1 MKKSLYL
8 FMGILL
14 ICGIYQAC
22 VPDVELPGS
31 IYGVVADK
39 ATGEPIK
46 SAGVELSPGGLKTI
60 TGSEGQFEFT
70 ELDPGKYTLLITK
83 TGYLDGVSS
92 TIEVKAGQ
100 QAKGDVQMEQIPPA
114 LKVVDENNADL
125 LELHF
130 GDAEA
135 DIARSFNIYNDGA
148 EKLSWEIVKTAV
160 WIDSISKTSGDV
172 SPNGKQPIVVT
183 IDRNK
188 LEEGENKT
196 TLQITSSNGSK
207 SLTVIAVNNRK
218 AVSLNTL
225 ECTDV
230 KGTTAVF
237 NAELLCEGNPK
248 YTERGFVYSTT
259 QQPTVDNTIAKLT
272 VPVDEKLQYSAQA
285 VDLAANTTYYVRAY
299 AVSVLGTFY
308 STNQVSFVVQ
318 TSAPTVVTDSIKDL
332 NIENGTAIFNGK
344 VTYVGDPA
352 YTERGFVYGTVP
364 NPTIDDTK
372 KVVSGTGEGAFSAN
386 ITGLEEGNTYY
397 VRAYAQNVKGVA
409 YGKDVVVNC
418 VATMPEVST
427 NEVTN
432 ISIKNGTATFVGDVK
447 SYGDLT
453 CEERGFVYALTNNP
467 TIDDTKLTVSGA
479 ELGVFR
485 KNVSGLEEGK
495 TYYVRAYVT
504 NKKGTV
510 YGNEVS
516 CNLTA
521 NMPEVKTLAVTNKD
535 IANGVATFNGTIVSL
550 GDLGYTEKGF
560 AYGIAHNPTIDN
572 NKVTSSGEGTGDFFA
587 TASELEEGK
596 TYYIR
601 AYVTNSK
608 GTVYGE
614 EVAMD
619 YTAGMPEVKT
629 LEVTNKNIGAGTATF
644 NGSISSLGDLGY
656 TERGFAYG
664 IVHNPTVGDNKVEAE
679 GSGIGE
685 FSATA
690 TQLEEGKTYYIRA
703 YVTNSKG
710 TVYGEEVEMDY
721 TAGMPEVKT
730 LEVTNKNIGAGTAT
744 FKGSILS
751 LGDLGYTERGF
762 VYATV
767 HNPTIGDTK
776 AIAEGSGTGE
786 FSSTATQLEEGKVYY
801 IRAYATNSKSTV
813 YGEEIEM
820 DYTAVMPVVKTVSI
834 VSKNIAEGVATF
846 KGNVVSL
853 GDLACTERGFVYST
867 TNTPTIDNNKVTASG
882 TGTGTFTA
890 TASQLQEGKTY
901 YIRAFVTNK
910 KGTVYGEEL
919 TMDYTAGM
927 PEVKTLEV
935 TNKNIGA
942 GTATFK
948 GSILSLGDLGYTER
962 GFVYA
967 TVHNPTIGDTKAIAE
982 GSGTGEF
989 SSTATQLEEGKVYY
1003 IRAYATNSKS
1013 TVYGEEIEMDYT
1025 AVMPVVKTVSIVSK
1039 NIAEGVAT
1047 FKGNVV
1053 SLGDLACTE
1062 RGFVYSTTNTP
1073 TIDNNKVTAS
1083 GTGIGTFTATASHL
1097 QEGKTYYIR
1106 AFVTNKK
1113 GTVYGEELTM
1123 DYTAGMPEVKTLEVT
1138 NKNIGAGTATFK
1150 GSILSLGDL
1159 GYTERGFA
1167 YATVHNPTIG
1177 DNKLTASGSGTG
1189 EFSANATQ
1197 LEEGKVY
1204 YIRAYVT
1211 NSKGTVYGEEVSVDF
1226 NGVMPIVSTQ
1236 SVTGKIIAQGVAT
1249 LNGTIESKGDPAYTQ
1264 RGFVYGVAHNPT
1276 KDDATV
1282 VNVSGTNTGTYT
1294 YNLNNLEMGSVYY
1307 VRAFATSSKGTAY
1320 GSEVTLDFNAVMPEI
1335 KTGKVECLTETTA
1348 LFNGTITSNGD
1359 PAYTKCGFVYGT
1371 MSLPTLDNGASH
1383 VEAKMSGIGAI
1394 QVVGV
1399 NLVVNTTYYV
1409 RSYATSQGGTIYG
1422 ASVKFVAEDPR
1433 YTVLSDAGLV
1443 VYKKELGNATWNS
1456 AMQMCEELTEAGYSD
1471 WYLPSISELAILD
1484 ANRNKIGGMVSYE
1497 RYWSSTSY
1505 SSSEAWCQQISINP
1519 SQAHWPKTN
1528 ANRVRCVRKR

>member
-1 MKKSLYL
+1 MKKIIYLLVGIVLFGGLYYS
-8 FMGILL
+8 
-14 ICGIYQAC
+14 CA
-22 VPDVELPGS
+22 PEELPGS
-31 IYGVVADK
+31 IYGTVVDK

-46 SAGVELSPGGLKTI
+46 AAGVELSPSGLKTV

-70 ELDPGKYTLLITK
+70 ELDPGKYTLIITK
-83 TGYLDGVSS
+83 TGYMDGVSG
-92 TIEVKAGQ
+92 TIEVKPGQ
-100 QAKGDVQMEQIPPA
+100 QAKGDVQIEQIPPA
-114 LKVVDENNADL
+114 LKVVDETNEDL

-130 GDAEA
+130 GDAES
-135 DIARSFNIYNDGA
+135 DVARSFNIYNDGA

-160 WIDSISKTSGDV
+160 WIDSLSKTTGEL
-172 SPNGKQPIVVT
+172 SPNAKQAVVVT

-207 SLTVIAVNNRK
+207 SLTIIAINNRK
-218 AVSLNTL
+218 AIALNTL
-225 ECTDV
+225 ECTEI

-237 NAELLCEGNPK
+237 NAEMLSEGNPK
-248 YTERGFVYSTT
+248 YTERGFVYATQ
-259 QQPTVDNTIAKLT
+259 QQPTVENTIIKLT
-272 VPVDEKLQYSAQA
+272 APVNENLQFSVQA

-299 AVSVLGTFY
+299 AINALGTVY

-318 TSAPTVVTDSIKDL
+318 TAAPSVVTDAIKDL
-332 NIENGTAIFNGK
+332 DIENGTAIFNGQ
-344 VTYVGDPA
+344 VTYVGDPT

-372 KVVSGTGEGAFSAN
+372 KVVSGTGTGTFSAN
-386 ITGLEEGNTYY
+386 ITGLKEGNTYY

-418 VATMPEVST
+418 VATMPEITT

-447 SYGDLT
+447 SYGDLS
-453 CEERGFVYALTNNP
+453 CAERGFVYALTNNP

-521 NMPEVKTLAVTNKD
+521 NMPEVKTLAVTNKE
-535 IANGVATFNGTIVSL
+535 IAKGTATFNGTVVSL

-614 EVAMD
+614 EVEMD

-644 NGSISSLGDLGY
+644 KGSILSLGDLGY

-767 HNPTIGDTK
+767 HNPTIGDSK
-776 AIAEGSGTGE
+776 IKAEGSGVGE
-786 FSSTATQLEEGKVYY
+786 FSATATQLEEGKVYY

-846 KGNVVSL
+846 KGEVVSL
-853 GDLACTERGFVYST
+853 GDLACIERGFVYST
-867 TNTPTIDNNKVTASG
+867 ANTPTVDNNKITASG
-882 TGTGTFTA
+882 TSTGTFTA

-942 GTATFK
+942 GTATF
-948 GSILSLGDLGYTER
+948 
-962 GFVYA
+962 
-967 TVHNPTIGDTKAIAE
+967 N
-982 GSGTGEF
+982 
-989 SSTATQLEEGKVYY
+989 
-1003 IRAYATNSKS
+1003 
-1013 TVYGEEIEMDYT
+1013 
-1025 AVMPVVKTVSIVSK
+1025 
-1039 NIAEGVAT
+1039 
-1047 FKGNVV
+1047 
-1053 SLGDLACTE
+1053 
-1062 RGFVYSTTNTP
+1062 
-1073 TIDNNKVTAS
+1073 
-1083 GTGIGTFTATASHL
+1083 
-1097 QEGKTYYIR
+1097 
-1106 AFVTNKK
+1106 
-1113 GTVYGEELTM
+1113 
-1123 DYTAGMPEVKTLEVT
+1123 
-1138 NKNIGAGTATFK
+1138 

-1177 DNKLTASGSGTG
+1177 DNKIKASGSGTG
-1189 EFSANATQ
+1189 EFSATATQ
-1197 LEEGKVY
+1197 LEEGNVY
-1204 YIRAYVT
+1204 YIRAYAT
-1211 NSKGTVYGEEVSVDF
+1211 NSKGTIYGEEVSVDF
-1226 NGVMPIVSTQ
+1226 NGVMPVVSTQ
-1236 SVTGKIIAQGVAT
+1236 AVTGKIIAQGVAT

-1282 VNVSGTNTGTYT
+1282 VNVSGTNTGAYT

-1320 GSEVTLDFNAVMPEI
+1320 GSEVTLDFNAVLPEVETISVEFESVTSSYVIGKITHIGDPEYTERGFIYGRMQTPMIDDAAVTKVVVAKNTSAQFEKQITNANWGNQLWYIRAYAISSAGVSYGEI
-1335 KTGKVECLTETTA
+1335 KIVHNPEYAEYLKL
-1348 LFNGTITSNGD
+1348 
-1359 PAYTKCGFVYGT
+1359 PAF
-1371 MSLPTLDNGASH
+1371 D
-1383 VEAKMSGIGAI
+1383 
-1394 QVVGV
+1394 
-1399 NLVVNTTYYV
+1399 
-1409 RSYATSQGGTIYG
+1409 
-1422 ASVKFVAEDPR
+1422 F
-1433 YTVLSDAGLV
+1433 
-1443 VYKKELGNATWNS
+1443 
-1456 AMQMCEELTEAGYSD
+1456 AGYLYHVYPDMGEMTWYQARSACNELSYGGYDD
-1471 WYLPSISELAILD
+1471 WYLPDKEELNAMYEQ
-1484 ANRNKIGGMVSYE
+1484 KSSIGGFSGTT
-1497 RYWSSTSY
+1497 YWSSTSSLNY
-1505 SSSEAWCQQISINP
+1505 ACYQNFSNGYQGCSASKENTS
-1519 SQAHWPKTN
+1519 
-1528 ANRVRCVRKR
+1528 RVRCVRKEE

>member
-8 FMGILL
+8 FLGILL

-207 SLTVIAVNNRK
+207 SLTVIAVNSRK

-230 KGTTAVF
+230 KGTTAIF

-318 TSAPTVVTDSIKDL
+318 TSAPAVVTDSIKDL

-535 IANGVATFNGTIVSL
+535 IANGVATFNGTVVSL

-560 AYGIAHNPTIDN
+560 AYGIVHNPTIDN

-614 EVAMD
+614 EV
-619 YTAGMPEVKT
+619 
-629 LEVTNKNIGAGTATF
+629 
-644 NGSISSLGDLGY
+644 
-656 TERGFAYG
+656 
-664 IVHNPTVGDNKVEAE
+664 
-679 GSGIGE
+679 
-685 FSATA
+685 
-690 TQLEEGKTYYIRA
+690 
-703 YVTNSKG
+703 
-710 TVYGEEVEMDY
+710 EMNY

-801 IRAYATNSKSTV
+801 IRAYVTNSKSTV

-820 DYTAVMPVVKTVSI
+820 DYTATMPVVKTVSI
-834 VSKNIAEGVATF
+834 VSKNIADGVATF

-989 SSTATQLEEGKVYY
+989 SATATQLEEGKVYY

-1025 AVMPVVKTVSIVSK
+1025 AAMPVVKTISIVSK

-1236 SVTGKIIAQGVAT
+1236 AVTGKIIAQGVAT

-1320 GSEVTLDFNAVMPEI
+1320 GSEVTLDFNAIMPEVTTI
-1335 KTGKVECLTETTA
+1335 SVEVQNATTA
-1348 LFNGTITSNGD
+1348 YFIGKIDQVGD
-1359 PAYTKCGFVYGT
+1359 PEYTERGFIYGT
-1371 MSLPTLDNGASH
+1371 MQTPMIDDVEVVKVVVAKTSSNQFEKQMTIARLNEDIFYARAYAKSSAGISYGIVVKLNTDYAKYHSLPMIGYDGSTYRVYPDISGHVTWEQAINTCNG
-1383 VEAKMSGIGAI
+1383 
-1394 QVVGV
+1394 
-1399 NLVVNTTYYV
+1399 LTY
-1409 RSYATSQGGTIYG
+1409 G
-1422 ASVKFVAEDPR
+1422 
-1433 YTVLSDAGLV
+1433 
-1443 VYKKELGNATWNS
+1443 
-1456 AMQMCEELTEAGYSD
+1456 GYSD
-1471 WYLPSISELAILD
+1471 WILPSKEVLNAMYMQK
-1484 ANRNKIGGMVSYE
+1484 NKIGDYE
-1497 RYWSSTSY
+1497 DGRGSHYWSSTEY
-1505 SSSEAWCQQISINP
+1505 DVDKAYNQQFYDGKQIITDKDRYYYAGEYDGSMRIWH
-1519 SQAHWPKTN
+1519 AFY
-1528 ANRVRCVRKR
+1528 ARCVRKEN

>member
-1 MKKSLYL
+1 MKKSLY
-8 FMGILL
+8 FFFGILL

-100 QAKGDVQMEQIPPA
+100 QAKGDVQLEQIPPA

-207 SLTVIAVNNRK
+207 SLTVIAVNSRK

-230 KGTTAVF
+230 KGTTAIF

-409 YGKDVVVNC
+409 YGKDVLVNC

-447 SYGDLT
+447 SYGDLS
-453 CEERGFVYALTNNP
+453 CAERGFVYALTNNP
-467 TIDDTKLTVSGA
+467 TIDDTKLIVSGA

-535 IANGVATFNGTIVSL
+535 IA
-550 GDLGYTEKGF
+550 
-560 AYGIAHNPTIDN
+560 
-572 NKVTSSGEGTGDFFA
+572 
-587 TASELEEGK
+587 
-596 TYYIR
+596 
-601 AYVTNSK
+601 
-608 GTVYGE
+608 
-614 EVAMD
+614 
-619 YTAGMPEVKT
+619 
-629 LEVTNKNIGAGTATF
+629 
-644 NGSISSLGDLGY
+644 
-656 TERGFAYG
+656 
-664 IVHNPTVGDNKVEAE
+664 
-679 GSGIGE
+679 
-685 FSATA
+685 
-690 TQLEEGKTYYIRA
+690 
-703 YVTNSKG
+703 
-710 TVYGEEVEMDY
+710 
-721 TAGMPEVKT
+721 
-730 LEVTNKNIGAGTAT
+730 
-744 FKGSILS
+744 
-751 LGDLGYTERGF
+751 
-762 VYATV
+762 
-767 HNPTIGDTK
+767 
-776 AIAEGSGTGE
+776 
-786 FSSTATQLEEGKVYY
+786 
-801 IRAYATNSKSTV
+801 
-813 YGEEIEM
+813 
-820 DYTAVMPVVKTVSI
+820 
-834 VSKNIAEGVATF
+834 
-846 KGNVVSL
+846 
-853 GDLACTERGFVYST
+853 
-867 TNTPTIDNNKVTASG
+867 
-882 TGTGTFTA
+882 
-890 TASQLQEGKTY
+890 
-901 YIRAFVTNK
+901 
-910 KGTVYGEEL
+910 
-919 TMDYTAGM
+919 
-927 PEVKTLEV
+927 
-935 TNKNIGA
+935 
-942 GTATFK
+942 
-948 GSILSLGDLGYTER
+948 
-962 GFVYA
+962 
-967 TVHNPTIGDTKAIAE
+967 
-982 GSGTGEF
+982 
-989 SSTATQLEEGKVYY
+989 
-1003 IRAYATNSKS
+1003 
-1013 TVYGEEIEMDYT
+1013 
-1025 AVMPVVKTVSIVSK
+1025 
-1039 NIAEGVAT
+1039 
-1047 FKGNVV
+1047 
-1053 SLGDLACTE
+1053 
-1062 RGFVYSTTNTP
+1062 
-1073 TIDNNKVTAS
+1073 
-1083 GTGIGTFTATASHL
+1083 
-1097 QEGKTYYIR
+1097 
-1106 AFVTNKK
+1106 
-1113 GTVYGEELTM
+1113 
-1123 DYTAGMPEVKTLEVT
+1123 
-1138 NKNIGAGTATFK
+1138 
-1150 GSILSLGDL
+1150 
-1159 GYTERGFA
+1159 
-1167 YATVHNPTIG
+1167 
-1177 DNKLTASGSGTG
+1177 
-1189 EFSANATQ
+1189 
-1197 LEEGKVY
+1197 
-1204 YIRAYVT
+1204 
-1211 NSKGTVYGEEVSVDF
+1211 
-1226 NGVMPIVSTQ
+1226 
-1236 SVTGKIIAQGVAT
+1236 
-1249 LNGTIESKGDPAYTQ
+1249 
-1264 RGFVYGVAHNPT
+1264 
-1276 KDDATV
+1276 
-1282 VNVSGTNTGTYT
+1282 
-1294 YNLNNLEMGSVYY
+1294 
-1307 VRAFATSSKGTAY
+1307 
-1320 GSEVTLDFNAVMPEI
+1320 
-1335 KTGKVECLTETTA
+1335 
-1348 LFNGTITSNGD
+1348 
-1359 PAYTKCGFVYGT
+1359 
-1371 MSLPTLDNGASH
+1371 
-1383 VEAKMSGIGAI
+1383 
-1394 QVVGV
+1394 
-1399 NLVVNTTYYV
+1399 
-1409 RSYATSQGGTIYG
+1409 
-1422 ASVKFVAEDPR
+1422 
-1433 YTVLSDAGLV
+1433 
-1443 VYKKELGNATWNS
+1443 
-1456 AMQMCEELTEAGYSD
+1456 
-1471 WYLPSISELAILD
+1471 
-1484 ANRNKIGGMVSYE
+1484 
-1497 RYWSSTSY
+1497 
-1505 SSSEAWCQQISINP
+1505 
-1519 SQAHWPKTN
+1519 
-1528 ANRVRCVRKR
+1528 

>member
-1 MKKSLYL
+1 MKKSIY
-8 FMGILL
+8 FFFGILL
-14 ICGIYQAC
+14 VCGIYQAC
-22 VPDVELPGS
+22 QPDVELPGS

-83 TGYLDGVSS
+83 TGYIDGVSS

-100 QAKGDVQMEQIPPA
+100 QAKGDVQLEQIPPA
-114 LKVVDENNADL
+114 LKVVDEKNADL

-207 SLTVIAVNNRK
+207 SLTVIAVNSRK

-230 KGTTAVF
+230 KGTTAIF

-299 AVSVLGTFY
+299 AISVLGTFY

-332 NIENGTAIFNGK
+332 NIENGTTIFNGK

-364 NPTIDDTK
+364 NPTVDDTK

-397 VRAYAQNVKGVA
+397 VRAYAQNVKGVS
-409 YGKDVVVNC
+409 YGKDVIVNC

-447 SYGDLT
+447 SYGDLS
-453 CEERGFVYALTNNP
+453 CAERGFVYALTNNP
-467 TIDDTKLTVSGA
+467 TIDDTKLIVSGA

-521 NMPEVKTLAVTNKD
+521 NMPEVKTLAVTNKE
-535 IANGVATFNGTIVSL
+535 IANGTATFNGTVVSL

-572 NKVTSSGEGTGDFFA
+572 KKVTSSGEGTGDFFA
-587 TASELEEGK
+587 TASE
-596 TYYIR
+596 
-601 AYVTNSK
+601 
-608 GTVYGE
+608 
-614 EVAMD
+614 
-619 YTAGMPEVKT
+619 
-629 LEVTNKNIGAGTATF
+629 
-644 NGSISSLGDLGY
+644 
-656 TERGFAYG
+656 
-664 IVHNPTVGDNKVEAE
+664 
-679 GSGIGE
+679 
-685 FSATA
+685 
-690 TQLEEGKTYYIRA
+690 LEEGKTYYIRA

-767 HNPTIGDTK
+767 HNPTIGD
-776 AIAEGSGTGE
+776 S
-786 FSSTATQLEEGKVYY
+786 
-801 IRAYATNSKSTV
+801 
-813 YGEEIEM
+813 
-820 DYTAVMPVVKTVSI
+820 
-834 VSKNIAEGVATF
+834 
-846 KGNVVSL
+846 
-853 GDLACTERGFVYST
+853 
-867 TNTPTIDNNKVTASG
+867 
-882 TGTGTFTA
+882 
-890 TASQLQEGKTY
+890 
-901 YIRAFVTNK
+901 
-910 KGTVYGEEL
+910 
-919 TMDYTAGM
+919 
-927 PEVKTLEV
+927 
-935 TNKNIGA
+935 
-942 GTATFK
+942 
-948 GSILSLGDLGYTER
+948 
-962 GFVYA
+962 
-967 TVHNPTIGDTKAIAE
+967 
-982 GSGTGEF
+982 
-989 SSTATQLEEGKVYY
+989 
-1003 IRAYATNSKS
+1003 
-1013 TVYGEEIEMDYT
+1013 
-1025 AVMPVVKTVSIVSK
+1025 
-1039 NIAEGVAT
+1039 
-1047 FKGNVV
+1047 
-1053 SLGDLACTE
+1053 
-1062 RGFVYSTTNTP
+1062 
-1073 TIDNNKVTAS
+1073 
-1083 GTGIGTFTATASHL
+1083 
-1097 QEGKTYYIR
+1097 
-1106 AFVTNKK
+1106 
-1113 GTVYGEELTM
+1113 
-1123 DYTAGMPEVKTLEVT
+1123 
-1138 NKNIGAGTATFK
+1138 
-1150 GSILSLGDL
+1150 
-1159 GYTERGFA
+1159 
-1167 YATVHNPTIG
+1167 
-1177 DNKLTASGSGTG
+1177 KLTASGSGTG
-1189 EFSANATQ
+1189 EFSANAIQ
-1197 LEEGKVY
+1197 LVEGNTY
-1204 YIRAYVT
+1204 YIRAYAT

-1226 NGVMPIVSTQ
+1226 NGVMPVVSTQ
-1236 SVTGKIIAQGVAT
+1236 AVTGKIIAQGIAT

-1276 KDDATV
+1276 LDDATV
-1282 VNVSGTNTGTYT
+1282 INVSGTNTGTYT
-1294 YNLNNLEMGSVYY
+1294 YNITDLEMGSVYY
-1307 VRAFATSSKGTAY
+1307 VRAFATNSKGTAY
-1320 GSEVTLDFNAVMPEI
+1320 GSEVTLDFNAVLPEV
-1335 KTGKVECLTETTA
+1335 TTVSVEVQDNTTA
-1348 LFNGTITSNGD
+1348 YFIGKITDVGDPEYTERGFIYGKMQNPMLDDEAVTTVIVAKNSSDQFEKQVTIIGLDKGVFYVRAYVKSNAGVSYGTIHKLEHPD
-1359 PAYTKCGFVYGT
+1359 YAAY
-1371 MSLPTLDNGASH
+1371 MALPTFTYNDYVYRVHPGFSDEQDWYKAISSCDN
-1383 VEAKMSGIGAI
+1383 
-1394 QVVGV
+1394 
-1399 NLVVNTTYYV
+1399 LTY
-1409 RSYATSQGGTIYG
+1409 G
-1422 ASVKFVAEDPR
+1422 
-1433 YTVLSDAGLV
+1433 
-1443 VYKKELGNATWNS
+1443 
-1456 AMQMCEELTEAGYSD
+1456 GYSD
-1471 WYLPSISELAILD
+1471 WVLPTKSILQYMATISED
-1484 ANRNKIGGMVSYE
+1484 IGNWIFIF
-1497 RYWSSTSY
+1497 YWSSTSID
-1505 SSSEAWCQQISINP
+1505 SEDAWAIRIWDVEDWDQD
-1519 SQAHWPKTN
+1519 KFVDYG
-1528 ANRVRCVRKR
+1528 VRCIRKEH

>member
-1 MKKSLYL
+1 MKKSLY
-8 FMGILL
+8 FFFGILL

-22 VPDVELPGS
+22 APEDLPGS
-31 IYGVVADK
+31 IYGTVVDK

-46 SAGVELSPGGLKTI
+46 SAGVELSPSGLKTV

-70 ELDPGKYTLLITK
+70 ELDPGKYTLIITK
-83 TGYLDGVSS
+83 TGYMDGVSG
-92 TIEVKAGQ
+92 TIEVKPGQ
-100 QAKGDVQMEQIPPA
+100 QAKGDVQIEQIPPA
-114 LKVVDENNADL
+114 LKVVDETNEDL

-130 GDAEA
+130 GDAES
-135 DIARSFNIYNDGA
+135 DVARSFNIYNDGA

-160 WIDSISKTSGDV
+160 WIDSLSKTTGEL
-172 SPNGKQPIVVT
+172 SPNAKQAVVVT

-207 SLTVIAVNNRK
+207 SLTIIAINNRK
-218 AVSLNTL
+218 AIALNTL
-225 ECTDV
+225 ECTEI

-237 NAELLCEGNPK
+237 NAEMLSEGNPK
-248 YTERGFVYSTT
+248 YTERGFVYATQ
-259 QQPTVDNTIAKLT
+259 QQPTVENTIIKLT
-272 VPVDEKLQYSAQA
+272 APVNENLQFSVQA

-299 AVSVLGTFY
+299 AINALGTVY

-318 TSAPTVVTDSIKDL
+318 TAAPSVVTDAIKDL
-332 NIENGTAIFNGK
+332 DIENGTAIFNGQ
-344 VTYVGDPA
+344 VTYVGDPT
-352 YTERGFVYGTVP
+352 YTERGFVYGIVP

-372 KVVSGTGEGAFSAN
+372 KIVSGTGEGAFSAN

-397 VRAYAQNVKGVA
+397 VRAYAQNVKGVS

-447 SYGDLT
+447 SYGDLS
-453 CEERGFVYALTNNP
+453 CKERGFVYALTNNP

-535 IANGVATFNGTIVSL
+535 IANGVATFNGTVVSL

-644 NGSISSLGDLGY
+644 
-656 TERGFAYG
+656 
-664 IVHNPTVGDNKVEAE
+664 
-679 GSGIGE
+679 
-685 FSATA
+685 
-690 TQLEEGKTYYIRA
+690 
-703 YVTNSKG
+703 
-710 TVYGEEVEMDY
+710 
-721 TAGMPEVKT
+721 
-730 LEVTNKNIGAGTAT
+730 
-744 FKGSILS
+744 KGSILS

-767 HNPTIGDTK
+767 HNPTIGDSK
-776 AIAEGSGTGE
+776 IKAEGSGTGE
-786 FSSTATQLEEGKVYY
+786 FSATATQLEEGQVYY

-890 TASQLQEGKTY
+890 SASQ
-901 YIRAFVTNK
+901 
-910 KGTVYGEEL
+910 
-919 TMDYTAGM
+919 
-927 PEVKTLEV
+927 
-935 TNKNIGA
+935 
-942 GTATFK
+942 
-948 GSILSLGDLGYTER
+948 
-962 GFVYA
+962 
-967 TVHNPTIGDTKAIAE
+967 
-982 GSGTGEF
+982 
-989 SSTATQLEEGKVYY
+989 
-1003 IRAYATNSKS
+1003 
-1013 TVYGEEIEMDYT
+1013 
-1025 AVMPVVKTVSIVSK
+1025 
-1039 NIAEGVAT
+1039 
-1047 FKGNVV
+1047 
-1053 SLGDLACTE
+1053 
-1062 RGFVYSTTNTP
+1062 
-1073 TIDNNKVTAS
+1073 
-1083 GTGIGTFTATASHL
+1083 L

-1189 EFSANATQ
+1189 EFSATATQ
-1197 LEEGKVY
+1197 LEEGQVY
-1204 YIRAYVT
+1204 YIRAYAT
-1211 NSKGTVYGEEVSVDF
+1211 NSKSTVYGEEVSVDF

-1236 SVTGKIIAQGVAT
+1236 AVTGKIIAQGVAT

-1276 KDDATV
+1276 KDDAMV

-1320 GSEVTLDFNAVMPEI
+1320 GSEVTLDFNAVLPEVTTI
-1335 KTGKVECLTETTA
+1335 SVEVQDSVHAYLIG
-1348 LFNGTITSNGD
+1348 NITLKGD
-1359 PAYTKCGFVYGT
+1359 PEYTERGFIYGT
-1371 MSLPTLDNGASH
+1371 MQNPMIDDAEATKVTVTKTSSNQFEKQVTIAGLNKGTFYVRTYAKSSAGVSYGTTLKLEHPDYAAYIVLPTFMHEGETYRVYPEIDYETHYLN
-1383 VEAKMSGIGAI
+1383 EAQTFCENIF
-1394 QVVGV
+1394 
-1399 NLVVNTTYYV
+1399 
-1409 RSYATSQGGTIYG
+1409 YG
-1422 ASVKFVAEDPR
+1422 
-1433 YTVLSDAGLV
+1433 
-1443 VYKKELGNATWNS
+1443 
-1456 AMQMCEELTEAGYSD
+1456 GYSD
-1471 WYLPSISELAILD
+1471 WFLPNLSIMYTMLSLQKE
-1484 ANRNKIGGMVSYE
+1484 IGGFRSDY
-1497 RYWSSTSY
+1497 YWLSDGGVMYFPTGGIFSLTSGT
-1505 SSSEAWCQQISINP
+1505 A
-1519 SQAHWPKTN
+1519 
-1528 ANRVRCVRKR
+1528 RVRCIRKEN

>member
-8 FMGILL
+8 LLGILL

-83 TGYLDGVSS
+83 TGYLEGVSS

-100 QAKGDVQMEQIPPA
+100 QAKGDVQLEQIPPA

-207 SLTVIAVNNRK
+207 SLTVIAVNSRK

-272 VPVDEKLQYSAQA
+272 VPVDEKLQFSAQA

-516 CNLTA
+516 CDFTA
-521 NMPEVKTLAVTNKD
+521 T
-535 IANGVATFNGTIVSL
+535 
-550 GDLGYTEKGF
+550 
-560 AYGIAHNPTIDN
+560 
-572 NKVTSSGEGTGDFFA
+572 
-587 TASELEEGK
+587 
-596 TYYIR
+596 
-601 AYVTNSK
+601 
-608 GTVYGE
+608 
-614 EVAMD
+614 
-619 YTAGMPEVKT
+619 MPEVKT
-629 LEVTNKNIGAGTATF
+629 LEVTNKNIA
-644 NGSISSLGDLGY
+644 D
-656 TERGFAYG
+656 G
-664 IVHNPTVGDNKVEAE
+664 IA
-679 GSGIGE
+679 
-685 FSATA
+685 A
-690 TQLEEGKTYYIRA
+690 
-703 YVTNSKG
+703 
-710 TVYGEEVEMDY
+710 
-721 TAGMPEVKT
+721 
-730 LEVTNKNIGAGTAT
+730 
-744 FKGSILS
+744 FKGNVVSE
-751 LGDLGYTERGF
+751 GDLGYTERGF

-767 HNPTIGDTK
+767 HNPTLSDSK
-776 AIAEGSGTGE
+776 VIAEGNGTG
-786 FSSTATQLEEGKVYY
+786 
-801 IRAYATNSKSTV
+801 
-813 YGEEIEM
+813 
-820 DYTAVMPVVKTVSI
+820 D
-834 VSKNIAEGVATF
+834 
-846 KGNVVSL
+846 
-853 GDLACTERGFVYST
+853 
-867 TNTPTIDNNKVTASG
+867 
-882 TGTGTFTA
+882 FTA
-890 TASQLQEGKTY
+890 TATELIEGKTY
-901 YIRAFVTNK
+901 YVRAYVTNK
-910 KGTVYGEEL
+910 KGTVYGN
-919 TMDYTAGM
+919 
-927 PEVKTLEV
+927 EV
-935 TNKNIGA
+935 
-942 GTATFK
+942 
-948 GSILSLGDLGYTER
+948 
-962 GFVYA
+962 
-967 TVHNPTIGDTKAIAE
+967 
-982 GSGTGEF
+982 
-989 SSTATQLEEGKVYY
+989 
-1003 IRAYATNSKS
+1003 
-1013 TVYGEEIEMDYT
+1013 EMD
-1025 AVMPVVKTVSIVSK
+1025 
-1039 NIAEGVAT
+1039 
-1047 FKGNVV
+1047 F
-1053 SLGDLACTE
+1053 
-1062 RGFVYSTTNTP
+1062 
-1073 TIDNNKVTAS
+1073 
-1083 GTGIGTFTATASHL
+1083 
-1097 QEGKTYYIR
+1097 
-1106 AFVTNKK
+1106 
-1113 GTVYGEELTM
+1113 
-1123 DYTAGMPEVKTLEVT
+1123 
-1138 NKNIGAGTATFK
+1138 
-1150 GSILSLGDL
+1150 
-1159 GYTERGFA
+1159 
-1167 YATVHNPTIG
+1167 
-1177 DNKLTASGSGTG
+1177 
-1189 EFSANATQ
+1189 NA
-1197 LEEGKVY
+1197 
-1204 YIRAYVT
+1204 I
-1211 NSKGTVYGEEVSVDF
+1211 
-1226 NGVMPIVSTQ
+1226 MPIVSTQ
-1236 SVTGKIIAQGVAT
+1236 EVTGKIIAQGIAT
-1249 LNGTIESKGDPAYTQ
+1249 LHGTIESKGDPAYTQ
-1264 RGFVYGVAHNPT
+1264 RGFVYGVAQNPT
-1276 KDDATV
+1276 IDDASV
-1282 VNVSGTNTGTYT
+1282 VNVSGTNTGDYT
-1294 YNLNNLEMGSVYY
+1294 YNLTGLEMGRVYY

-1320 GSEVTLDFNAVMPEI
+1320 GSEVTLDFNAVMPEVTTVSVKI
-1335 KTGKVECLTETTA
+1335 KSSTSAYFIGK
-1348 LFNGTITSNGD
+1348 ITNAGD
-1359 PAYTKCGFVYGT
+1359 PEYTERGFIYGT
-1371 MSLPTLDNGASH
+1371 VQTPMIDD
-1383 VEAKMSGIGAI
+1383 EAVI
-1394 QVVGV
+1394 QVVV
-1399 NLVVNTTYYV
+1399 AKNTSSQFEKEVTIIGLTQGTFYV
-1409 RSYATSQGGTIYG
+1409 RAYAKSSAGVSYGTILKLEHPDYAAYTALPTFTHNSYIYRVHDHLGSFGWQEAMNVCNNLTYG
-1422 ASVKFVAEDPR
+1422 
-1433 YTVLSDAGLV
+1433 
-1443 VYKKELGNATWNS
+1443 
-1456 AMQMCEELTEAGYSD
+1456 GYSD
-1471 WYLPSISELAILD
+1471 WILPSIDVLSTMYIH
-1484 ANRNKIGGMVSYE
+1484 RNEIGGFYSRY
-1497 RYWSSTSY
+1497 YWSSNTADYDTDYALCYDFERGNTGSASKNITY
-1505 SSSEAWCQQISINP
+1505 G
-1519 SQAHWPKTN
+1519 
-1528 ANRVRCVRKR
+1528 VRCIRKEK

>member
-1 MKKSLYL
+1 MKKIIYLLVGIVLFGGLYYS
-8 FMGILL
+8 
-14 ICGIYQAC
+14 CA
-22 VPDVELPGS
+22 PEELSGS
-31 IYGVVADK
+31 IYGTVVDK

-46 SAGVELSPGGLKTI
+46 AAGVELSPSGLKTV

-70 ELDPGKYTLLITK
+70 ELDPGKYTLIITK
-83 TGYLDGVSS
+83 TGYVDGVSG
-92 TIEVKAGQ
+92 TIEVKPGQ
-100 QAKGDVQMEQIPPA
+100 QAKGDVQIEQIPPA
-114 LKVVDENNADL
+114 LKVVDENNEDL

-135 DIARSFNIYNDGA
+135 DVARSFNIYNDGA
-148 EKLSWEIVKTAV
+148 EKLSWEIVKTAI
-160 WIDSISKTSGDV
+160 WIDSISKTTGDLF
-172 SPNGKQPIVVT
+172 PNAKQAVVVT

-207 SLTVIAVNNRK
+207 SLTILATNNRK
-218 AVSLNTL
+218 AIVLNTL

-237 NAELLCEGNPK
+237 NAEMLNEGNPK
-248 YTERGFVYSTT
+248 YTERGFVYSTQ
-259 QQPTVDNTIAKLT
+259 QQPTVENTIIKLT
-272 VPVDEKLQYSAQA
+272 APVNNELHFSVQA

-299 AVSVLGTFY
+299 AINALGTVY
-308 STNQVSFVVQ
+308 STNQVSFMVQ
-318 TSAPTVVTDSIKDL
+318 TSAPSVTTHAFTSL
-332 NIENGTAIFNGK
+332 NIEAGTAIFNGE
-344 VTYVGDPA
+344 VVNVGDPA

-372 KVVSGTGEGAFSAN
+372 KVVSGTGTGSFSAN
-386 ITGLEEGNTYY
+386 ITGLKEGNTYY

-409 YGKDVVVNC
+409 YGKDVVINC
-418 VATMPEVST
+418 VATMPEVTT

-447 SYGDLT
+447 SYGDLS
-453 CEERGFVYALTNNP
+453 CEERGFVYALTNTP

-479 ELGVFR
+479 ELGVYR

-521 NMPEVKTLAVTNKD
+521 NMPVVKTLAVTNKD
-535 IANGVATFNGTIVSL
+535 IANGVATFNGTVVSL

-572 NKVTSSGEGTGDFFA
+572 NKITSSGEGIGDFFA
-587 TASELEEGK
+587 TASEL
-596 TYYIR
+596 
-601 AYVTNSK
+601 V
-608 GTVYGE
+608 
-614 EVAMD
+614 
-619 YTAGMPEVKT
+619 
-629 LEVTNKNIGAGTATF
+629 
-644 NGSISSLGDLGY
+644 
-656 TERGFAYG
+656 
-664 IVHNPTVGDNKVEAE
+664 
-679 GSGIGE
+679 
-685 FSATA
+685 
-690 TQLEEGKTYYIRA
+690 EGKTYYIRA

-751 LGDLGYTERGF
+751 LGDLGYAERGF

-767 HNPTIGDTK
+767 HNPTIGDSK
-776 AIAEGSGTGE
+776 IKAEGSGTGE
-786 FSSTATQLEEGKVYY
+786 FSATATQLKEGKVYY
-801 IRAYATNSKSTV
+801 IRAYATNSKGTV
-813 YGEEIEM
+813 YGGEIEM

-853 GDLACTERGFVYST
+853 GDLAYIERGFVYSTANTPTIDNNKITASGTGTGTFTATASQLQEGKTYYIRAFVTNKKGTVYGEELTMDYTAGMPEVKTLEVTNKNIGAGTATFKGSILSLGDLGYTERGFAYATVHNPTIGDSKIKAEGSGIGEFSATATQLEEGKVYYIRAYATNSKSTVYGEEIEMDYTAVMPVVQTVSVVNKNIAEGVATFKGNVVSLGDLACLERGFVYST

-942 GTATFK
+942 GTATF
-948 GSILSLGDLGYTER
+948 
-962 GFVYA
+962 
-967 TVHNPTIGDTKAIAE
+967 N
-982 GSGTGEF
+982 
-989 SSTATQLEEGKVYY
+989 
-1003 IRAYATNSKS
+1003 
-1013 TVYGEEIEMDYT
+1013 
-1025 AVMPVVKTVSIVSK
+1025 
-1039 NIAEGVAT
+1039 
-1047 FKGNVV
+1047 
-1053 SLGDLACTE
+1053 
-1062 RGFVYSTTNTP
+1062 
-1073 TIDNNKVTAS
+1073 
-1083 GTGIGTFTATASHL
+1083 
-1097 QEGKTYYIR
+1097 
-1106 AFVTNKK
+1106 
-1113 GTVYGEELTM
+1113 
-1123 DYTAGMPEVKTLEVT
+1123 
-1138 NKNIGAGTATFK
+1138 

-1177 DNKLTASGSGTG
+1177 DNKIKASGSGTG
-1189 EFSANATQ
+1189 EFSATATQ
-1197 LEEGKVY
+1197 LEEGNVY
-1204 YIRAYVT
+1204 YIRAYAT
-1211 NSKGTVYGEEVSVDF
+1211 NSKGTIYGEEVSVDF
-1226 NGVMPIVSTQ
+1226 NGVMPVVSTQ
-1236 SVTGKIIAQGVAT
+1236 AVTGKIIAQGVAT

-1282 VNVSGTNTGTYT
+1282 VNVSGTNTGAYT

-1307 VRAFATSSKGTAY
+1307 VRAFATSSKGSVY
-1320 GSEVTLDFNAVMPEI
+1320 GSEVTLDFNAVMPTV
-1335 KTGKVECLTETTA
+1335 KTISVVNLTETTA
-1348 LFNGTITSNGD
+1348 EFNGEILSVGD
-1359 PAYTKCGFVYGT
+1359 PSYVKCGFVYGT
-1371 MSLPTLDNGASH
+1371 MSIPTLDNGATH
-1383 VEAKMSGIGAI
+1383 VEISMSGIGAI
-1394 QVVGV
+1394 QGVGKDLVVGDS
-1399 NLVVNTTYYV
+1399 YYV
-1409 RSYATSQGGTIYG
+1409 RAYTTSSGGTIYG
-1422 ASVKFVAEDPR
+1422 ETIEFIAKDPR
-1433 YTVLSDAGLV
+1433 YTILSEVGLMV
-1443 VYKKELGNATWNS
+1443 DNEDLGVANWETAI
-1456 AMQMCEELTEAGYSD
+1456 QMCEASQKAGYTD
-1471 WYLPSISELAILD
+1471 WYLPSISELVIM
-1484 ANRNKIGGMVSYE
+1484 NTYKNQIGNFESP
-1497 RYWSSTSY
+1497 YWSSTEYENDPDRRAWRLTSKGQADVAYKTYDSY
-1505 SSSEAWCQQISINP
+1505 
-1519 SQAHWPKTN
+1519 
-1528 ANRVRCVRKR
+1528 VRCIRKEN

>member
-8 FMGILL
+8 FLGILL

-100 QAKGDVQMEQIPPA
+100 QAKGDVQLEQIPPA

-207 SLTVIAVNNRK
+207 SLTVIAVNSRK

-352 YTERGFVYGTVP
+352 YTERGFVYGMVP

-479 ELGVFR
+479 ELGIFR

-516 CNLTA
+516 CDFTA
-521 NMPEVKTLAVTNKD
+521 T
-535 IANGVATFNGTIVSL
+535 
-550 GDLGYTEKGF
+550 
-560 AYGIAHNPTIDN
+560 
-572 NKVTSSGEGTGDFFA
+572 
-587 TASELEEGK
+587 
-596 TYYIR
+596 
-601 AYVTNSK
+601 
-608 GTVYGE
+608 
-614 EVAMD
+614 
-619 YTAGMPEVKT
+619 MPEVKT
-629 LEVTNKNIGAGTATF
+629 LEVTNKNIA
-644 NGSISSLGDLGY
+644 D
-656 TERGFAYG
+656 G
-664 IVHNPTVGDNKVEAE
+664 IA
-679 GSGIGE
+679 
-685 FSATA
+685 A
-690 TQLEEGKTYYIRA
+690 
-703 YVTNSKG
+703 
-710 TVYGEEVEMDY
+710 
-721 TAGMPEVKT
+721 
-730 LEVTNKNIGAGTAT
+730 
-744 FKGSILS
+744 FKGNVVSE
-751 LGDLGYTERGF
+751 GDLGYTERGF

-767 HNPTIGDTK
+767 HNPTISDSK
-776 AIAEGSGTGE
+776 VIAEGNGTG
-786 FSSTATQLEEGKVYY
+786 
-801 IRAYATNSKSTV
+801 
-813 YGEEIEM
+813 
-820 DYTAVMPVVKTVSI
+820 D
-834 VSKNIAEGVATF
+834 
-846 KGNVVSL
+846 
-853 GDLACTERGFVYST
+853 
-867 TNTPTIDNNKVTASG
+867 
-882 TGTGTFTA
+882 FTA
-890 TASQLQEGKTY
+890 TATELIEGKTY
-901 YIRAFVTNK
+901 YVRAYVTNK
-910 KGTVYGEEL
+910 KGTVYGN
-919 TMDYTAGM
+919 
-927 PEVKTLEV
+927 EV
-935 TNKNIGA
+935 
-942 GTATFK
+942 
-948 GSILSLGDLGYTER
+948 
-962 GFVYA
+962 
-967 TVHNPTIGDTKAIAE
+967 
-982 GSGTGEF
+982 
-989 SSTATQLEEGKVYY
+989 
-1003 IRAYATNSKS
+1003 
-1013 TVYGEEIEMDYT
+1013 EMD
-1025 AVMPVVKTVSIVSK
+1025 
-1039 NIAEGVAT
+1039 
-1047 FKGNVV
+1047 F
-1053 SLGDLACTE
+1053 
-1062 RGFVYSTTNTP
+1062 
-1073 TIDNNKVTAS
+1073 
-1083 GTGIGTFTATASHL
+1083 
-1097 QEGKTYYIR
+1097 
-1106 AFVTNKK
+1106 
-1113 GTVYGEELTM
+1113 
-1123 DYTAGMPEVKTLEVT
+1123 
-1138 NKNIGAGTATFK
+1138 
-1150 GSILSLGDL
+1150 
-1159 GYTERGFA
+1159 
-1167 YATVHNPTIG
+1167 
-1177 DNKLTASGSGTG
+1177 
-1189 EFSANATQ
+1189 NA
-1197 LEEGKVY
+1197 
-1204 YIRAYVT
+1204 I
-1211 NSKGTVYGEEVSVDF
+1211 
-1226 NGVMPIVSTQ
+1226 MPIVSTQ
-1236 SVTGKIIAQGVAT
+1236 EVTGKIIAQGIAT
-1249 LNGTIESKGDPAYTQ
+1249 LHGTIESKGDPAYTQ
-1264 RGFVYGVAHNPT
+1264 RGFVYGVAHSPT
-1276 KDDATV
+1276 LDDATV
-1282 VNVSGTNTGTYT
+1282 VNVSGTNTGAYT
-1294 YNLNNLEMGSVYY
+1294 YNLNNLAMGSVYY
-1307 VRAFATSSKGTAY
+1307 VRAFATNSKGTAY
-1320 GSEVTLDFNAVMPEI
+1320 GSEVTLDFNAIMPE
-1335 KTGKVECLTETTA
+1335 VTTVSA
-1348 LFNGTITSNGD
+1348 TVQDAEHIYLIGNIVVAGD
-1359 PAYTKCGFVYGT
+1359 PEYTERGFIYGT
-1371 MSLPTLDNGASH
+1371 MRTPMIDDANVTKVSVAKTSSVQYEKQVTINGVGSNSLYIRAYAKSEAGIVYGNILEITPETFAYMALPTFIHD
-1383 VEAKMSGIGAI
+1383 
-1394 QVVGV
+1394 
-1399 NLVVNTTYYV
+1399 
-1409 RSYATSQGGTIYG
+1409 
-1422 ASVKFVAEDPR
+1422 
-1433 YTVLSDAGLV
+1433 
-1443 VYKKELGNATWNS
+1443 NATYRVHPEFDWTMDWYEAQS
-1456 AMQMCEELTEAGYSD
+1456 LCSSLTYGGYSD
-1471 WYLPSISELAILD
+1471 WYLPEKEALVTMYIKRKE
-1484 ANRNKIGGMVSYE
+1484 IGDFYPTFYWSGSKAASMQAYGVYFNNGTLWTVSYHDDE
-1497 RYWSSTSY
+1497 
-1505 SSSEAWCQQISINP
+1505 
-1519 SQAHWPKTN
+1519 
-1528 ANRVRCVRKR
+1528 RVRCIRKEN

>member
-1 MKKSLYL
+1 MKKIIYLLVGIVLFGGLYYS
-8 FMGILL
+8 
-14 ICGIYQAC
+14 CA
-22 VPDVELPGS
+22 PEELPGS
-31 IYGVVADK
+31 IYGTVVDK

-46 SAGVELSPGGLKTI
+46 SAGVELSPSGLKTV

-70 ELDPGKYTLLITK
+70 ELDPGKYTLIITK
-83 TGYLDGVSS
+83 TGYVDGVSG
-92 TIEVKAGQ
+92 TIEVKPGQ
-100 QAKGDVQMEQIPPA
+100 QAKGDVQIEQIPPA
-114 LKVVDENNADL
+114 LKVVDENNEDL

-135 DIARSFNIYNDGA
+135 DVARSFNIYNDGA

-160 WIDSISKTSGDV
+160 WIDSLSKTTGEL
-172 SPNGKQPIVVT
+172 SPNAKQAVVVT

-207 SLTVIAVNNRK
+207 SLTIIAINNRK
-218 AVSLNTL
+218 VIALNTL
-225 ECTDV
+225 ECTEI

-237 NAELLCEGNPK
+237 NAEMLNEGNPK
-248 YTERGFVYSTT
+248 YTERGFVYATQ
-259 QQPTVDNTIAKLT
+259 QQPTVENTIIKLT
-272 VPVDEKLQYSAQA
+272 APVNENLQFSVRA

-299 AVSVLGTFY
+299 AINALGTVY

-318 TSAPTVVTDSIKDL
+318 TAAPSVVTDAIKDL
-332 NIENGTAIFNGK
+332 DIENGTAIFNGQ
-344 VTYVGDPA
+344 VTYVGDPT

-372 KVVSGTGEGAFSAN
+372 KVVSGTGTGTFSAN
-386 ITGLEEGNTYY
+386 ITGLKEGNTYY
-397 VRAYAQNVKGVA
+397 VRAYAKNVKGVA
-409 YGKDVVVNC
+409 YGKDVVINC
-418 VATMPEVST
+418 VATMPEVTT

-447 SYGDLT
+447 SYGDLS

-479 ELGVFR
+479 ELGVYR

-516 CNLTA
+516 CNFTA
-521 NMPEVKTLAVTNKD
+521 NMPVVKTLAVTNKD
-535 IANGVATFNGTIVSL
+535 IANGVAIFNGTVVSL

-572 NKVTSSGEGTGDFFA
+572 NKITSSGEGIGDFFA
-587 TASELEEGK
+587 TASEL
-596 TYYIR
+596 
-601 AYVTNSK
+601 V
-608 GTVYGE
+608 
-614 EVAMD
+614 
-619 YTAGMPEVKT
+619 
-629 LEVTNKNIGAGTATF
+629 
-644 NGSISSLGDLGY
+644 
-656 TERGFAYG
+656 
-664 IVHNPTVGDNKVEAE
+664 
-679 GSGIGE
+679 
-685 FSATA
+685 
-690 TQLEEGKTYYIRA
+690 EGKTYYIRA

-721 TAGMPEVKT
+721 TAGMPDVKT

-762 VYATV
+762 AYATV

-776 AIAEGSGTGE
+776 AIAEGSGSGE
-786 FSSTATQLEEGKVYY
+786 FSATATQLEEGKVYY

-846 KGNVVSL
+846 KGEVVSL

-867 TNTPTIDNNKVTASG
+867 TNTPTIDNNKITASG

-919 TMDYTAGM
+919 TM
-927 PEVKTLEV
+927 
-935 TNKNIGA
+935 N
-942 GTATFK
+942 
-948 GSILSLGDLGYTER
+948 
-962 GFVYA
+962 
-967 TVHNPTIGDTKAIAE
+967 
-982 GSGTGEF
+982 
-989 SSTATQLEEGKVYY
+989 
-1003 IRAYATNSKS
+1003 
-1013 TVYGEEIEMDYT
+1013 
-1025 AVMPVVKTVSIVSK
+1025 
-1039 NIAEGVAT
+1039 
-1047 FKGNVV
+1047 
-1053 SLGDLACTE
+1053 
-1062 RGFVYSTTNTP
+1062 
-1073 TIDNNKVTAS
+1073 
-1083 GTGIGTFTATASHL
+1083 
-1097 QEGKTYYIR
+1097 
-1106 AFVTNKK
+1106 
-1113 GTVYGEELTM
+1113 
-1123 DYTAGMPEVKTLEVT
+1123 YTAGMPEVKTLEVT

-1236 SVTGKIIAQGVAT
+1236 AVTGKIIAQGVAT

-1264 RGFVYGVAHNPT
+1264 RGFVYGVAHSPT
-1276 KDDATV
+1276 LDDATV
-1282 VNVSGTNTGTYT
+1282 INVSGTNTGAYT

-1320 GSEVTLDFNAVMPEI
+1320 GSEVTLDFNAVLPEV
-1335 KTGKVECLTETTA
+1335 TTVSVEA
-1348 LFNGTITSNGD
+1348 KDSVHAYFIGNITLKGD
-1359 PAYTKCGFVYGT
+1359 PEYTERGFIYGT
-1371 MSLPTLDNGASH
+1371 MQNPMIDDAEATKVTVTKTSSNQFEKQVTIAGLNKGTFYVRTYVKSSAGVSYGTTLKLEHPDYIAYIALPQFVYNEFIYRVLPEFNSYFTWE
-1383 VEAKMSGIGAI
+1383 EAITICEG
-1394 QVVGV
+1394 
-1399 NLVVNTTYYV
+1399 TTY
-1409 RSYATSQGGTIYG
+1409 GGH
-1422 ASVKFVAEDPR
+1422 
-1433 YTVLSDAGLV
+1433 
-1443 VYKKELGNATWNS
+1443 
-1456 AMQMCEELTEAGYSD
+1456 SD
-1471 WYLPSISELAILD
+1471 WILPSNEIL
-1484 ANRNKIGGMVSYE
+1484 RVMYTFKYEIGDFYNSM
-1497 RYWSSTSY
+1497 YWSSTLLPNASSQGYSFDFEDGEIYSY
-1505 SSSEAWCQQISINP
+1505 GTQYQRA
-1519 SQAHWPKTN
+1519 
-1528 ANRVRCVRKR
+1528 RCVRKEN

>member
-8 FMGILL
+8 FFGILL
-14 ICGIYQAC
+14 ICSIYQAC

-100 QAKGDVQMEQIPPA
+100 QAKGDVQLEQIPPA

-207 SLTVIAVNNRK
+207 SLTVIAVNSRK

-272 VPVDEKLQYSAQA
+272 VPVDEKLQFSAQA

-560 AYGIAHNPTIDN
+560 AYGIAHNPTVDN

-614 EVAMD
+614 EVEMN
-619 YTAGMPEVKT
+619 YTAAMPEVKT

-644 NGSISSLGDLGY
+644 KGSILSLGDLGY

-664 IVHNPTVGDNKVEAE
+664 IVHNPTIGDNKVEAE

-710 TVYGEEVEMDY
+710 TIYGEEV
-721 TAGMPEVKT
+721 A
-730 LEVTNKNIGAGTAT
+730 
-744 FKGSILS
+744 
-751 LGDLGYTERGF
+751 
-762 VYATV
+762 
-767 HNPTIGDTK
+767 
-776 AIAEGSGTGE
+776 
-786 FSSTATQLEEGKVYY
+786 
-801 IRAYATNSKSTV
+801 
-813 YGEEIEM
+813 
-820 DYTAVMPVVKTVSI
+820 
-834 VSKNIAEGVATF
+834 
-846 KGNVVSL
+846 
-853 GDLACTERGFVYST
+853 
-867 TNTPTIDNNKVTASG
+867 
-882 TGTGTFTA
+882 
-890 TASQLQEGKTY
+890 
-901 YIRAFVTNK
+901 
-910 KGTVYGEEL
+910 
-919 TMDYTAGM
+919 
-927 PEVKTLEV
+927 
-935 TNKNIGA
+935 
-942 GTATFK
+942 
-948 GSILSLGDLGYTER
+948 
-962 GFVYA
+962 
-967 TVHNPTIGDTKAIAE
+967 
-982 GSGTGEF
+982 
-989 SSTATQLEEGKVYY
+989 
-1003 IRAYATNSKS
+1003 
-1013 TVYGEEIEMDYT
+1013 
-1025 AVMPVVKTVSIVSK
+1025 
-1039 NIAEGVAT
+1039 
-1047 FKGNVV
+1047 
-1053 SLGDLACTE
+1053 
-1062 RGFVYSTTNTP
+1062 
-1073 TIDNNKVTAS
+1073 
-1083 GTGIGTFTATASHL
+1083 
-1097 QEGKTYYIR
+1097 
-1106 AFVTNKK
+1106 
-1113 GTVYGEELTM
+1113 M

-1177 DNKLTASGSGTG
+1177 DSKLTASGSGTG
-1189 EFSANATQ
+1189 EFSATATQ

-1204 YIRAYVT
+1204 YIRAYAT
-1211 NSKGTVYGEEVSVDF
+1211 NGKGTVYGEEVSLDF

-1236 SVTGKIIAQGVAT
+1236 AVSGKIIAQGVAT

-1264 RGFVYGVAHNPT
+1264 RGFVYGIAHSPT
-1276 KDDATV
+1276 LDDATV
-1282 VNVSGTNTGTYT
+1282 VNVSGTNTGAYT
-1294 YNLNNLEMGSVYY
+1294 YNLNNLAMGSVYY
-1307 VRAFATSSKGTAY
+1307 VRAFATNSKGTAY
-1320 GSEVTLDFNAVMPEI
+1320 GSEVTLDFNAIMPE
-1335 KTGKVECLTETTA
+1335 VTTVSA
-1348 LFNGTITSNGD
+1348 TVQDAEHIYLIGNIVVAGD
-1359 PAYTKCGFVYGT
+1359 PEYTERGFIYGT
-1371 MSLPTLDNGASH
+1371 MRTPMIDDANVTKVSVAKTSSVQYEKQVTINGVGSNSLYIRAYAKSEAGIVYGNILEITPETFAYMALPTFIHDNATYRVH
-1383 VEAKMSGIGAI
+1383 PEFDWTMDWFEAKS
-1394 QVVGV
+1394 
-1399 NLVVNTTYYV
+1399 LCSSLTY
-1409 RSYATSQGGTIYG
+1409 G
-1422 ASVKFVAEDPR
+1422 
-1433 YTVLSDAGLV
+1433 
-1443 VYKKELGNATWNS
+1443 
-1456 AMQMCEELTEAGYSD
+1456 GYSD
-1471 WYLPSISELAILD
+1471 WYLPEKEALVTMYIKRKE
-1484 ANRNKIGGMVSYE
+1484 IGDFYTTFYWSCSDGAYMKAYGVNFNNGDLWTVSYYDDE
-1497 RYWSSTSY
+1497 
-1505 SSSEAWCQQISINP
+1505 
-1519 SQAHWPKTN
+1519 
-1528 ANRVRCVRKR
+1528 RVRCIRKEN

>member
-1 MKKSLYL
+1 MKKIIYLLVGIILFGGLYYS
-8 FMGILL
+8 
-14 ICGIYQAC
+14 CA
-22 VPDVELPGS
+22 PEDLPGS
-31 IYGVVADK
+31 IYGTVVDK

-46 SAGVELSPGGLKTI
+46 SAGVELSPSGLKTV

-70 ELDPGKYTLLITK
+70 ELDPGKYTLIITK
-83 TGYLDGVSS
+83 TGYMDGVSG
-92 TIEVKAGQ
+92 TIEVKPGQ
-100 QAKGDVQMEQIPPA
+100 QAKGDVQIEQIPPA
-114 LKVVDENNADL
+114 LKVVDETNEDL

-130 GDAEA
+130 GDAES
-135 DIARSFNIYNDGA
+135 DVARSFNIYNDGA

-160 WIDSISKTSGDV
+160 WIDSLSKTTGEL
-172 SPNGKQPIVVT
+172 SPNAKQAVVVT

-207 SLTVIAVNNRK
+207 SLTIIAINNRK
-218 AVSLNTL
+218 AIALNTL
-225 ECTDV
+225 ECTEI

-237 NAELLCEGNPK
+237 NAEMLSEGNPK
-248 YTERGFVYSTT
+248 YTERGFVYATQ
-259 QQPTVDNTIAKLT
+259 QQPTVENTIIKLT
-272 VPVDEKLQYSAQA
+272 APVNENLQFSVQA

-299 AVSVLGTFY
+299 AINALGTVY

-318 TSAPTVVTDSIKDL
+318 TAAPSVVTDAIKDL
-332 NIENGTAIFNGK
+332 DIENGTAIFNGQ
-344 VTYVGDPA
+344 VTYVGDPT
-352 YTERGFVYGTVP
+352 YTERGFVYGIVP

-372 KVVSGTGEGAFSAN
+372 KIVSGTGEGAFSAN

-418 VATMPEVST
+418 VATMPEVVT

-447 SYGDLT
+447 SYGDLS

-467 TIDDTKLTVSGA
+467 TIDDTKLTISGA
-479 ELGVFR
+479 ELGVYR

-504 NKKGTV
+504 NKKGTM

-521 NMPEVKTLAVTNKD
+521 NMPVVKTLAVTNKD
-535 IANGVATFNGTIVSL
+535 IANGVATFNGTVVSL

-572 NKVTSSGEGTGDFFA
+572 NKITSSGEGIGDFFA
-587 TASELEEGK
+587 TASEL
-596 TYYIR
+596 
-601 AYVTNSK
+601 V
-608 GTVYGE
+608 
-614 EVAMD
+614 
-619 YTAGMPEVKT
+619 
-629 LEVTNKNIGAGTATF
+629 
-644 NGSISSLGDLGY
+644 
-656 TERGFAYG
+656 
-664 IVHNPTVGDNKVEAE
+664 
-679 GSGIGE
+679 
-685 FSATA
+685 
-690 TQLEEGKTYYIRA
+690 EGKTYYIRA

-762 VYATV
+762 VY
-767 HNPTIGDTK
+767 
-776 AIAEGSGTGE
+776 
-786 FSSTATQLEEGKVYY
+786 
-801 IRAYATNSKSTV
+801 
-813 YGEEIEM
+813 
-820 DYTAVMPVVKTVSI
+820 
-834 VSKNIAEGVATF
+834 
-846 KGNVVSL
+846 
-853 GDLACTERGFVYST
+853 ST
-867 TNTPTIDNNKVTASG
+867 TNTPTIDNNKITASG

-890 TASQLQEGKTY
+890 TASQLQEGKVY

-982 GSGTGEF
+982 GIGTGDF
-989 SSTATQLEEGKVYY
+989 SATASALVEGNTYY
-1003 IRAYATNSKS
+1003 IRAYATNNKS
-1013 TVYGEEIEMDYT
+1013 TVYGEEVEMDYT
-1025 AVMPVVKTVSIVSK
+1025 AVMPVVQTVSVVSK

-1053 SLGDLACTE
+1053 SLGDLTCTE

-1083 GTGIGTFTATASHL
+1083 GTGTGTFTATASQL

-1113 GTVYGEELTM
+1113 GTVFGEELTM
-1123 DYTAGMPEVKTLEVT
+1123 DYIAGMPEVKTLEVT

-1177 DNKLTASGSGTG
+1177 DSKVKAEGSGTG
-1189 EFSANATQ
+1189 EFSATATQ
-1197 LEEGKVY
+1197 LEEGNVY
-1204 YIRAYVT
+1204 YIRAYAT

-1226 NGVMPIVSTQ
+1226 NGVMPVVSTQ
-1236 SVTGKIIAQGVAT
+1236 AVTGKIIAQGVAT

-1264 RGFVYGVAHNPT
+1264 RGFVYSVAHSPT
-1276 KDDATV
+1276 LDDATV
-1282 VNVSGTNTGTYT
+1282 VNVSGTNTGAYT

-1320 GSEVTLDFNAVMPEI
+1320 GSEVTLDFNAVLPEVETI
-1335 KTGKVECLTETTA
+1335 SVEFESVTSSYVIGK
-1348 LFNGTITSNGD
+1348 ITHIGD
-1359 PAYTKCGFVYGT
+1359 PEYTERGFIYGT
-1371 MSLPTLDNGASH
+1371 MQTPMIDDDAVTKVLVAKNTSAQFEKQITNANWGNQLWYIRAYAISSAGVSYGEIKIVHNPEYAEYLKLPTFDYSGYLYHVYPDMGAMTWAQAIDACEGLSY
-1383 VEAKMSGIGAI
+1383 SG
-1394 QVVGV
+1394 
-1399 NLVVNTTYYV
+1399 Y
-1409 RSYATSQGGTIYG
+1409 
-1422 ASVKFVAEDPR
+1422 D
-1433 YTVLSDAGLV
+1433 
-1443 VYKKELGNATWNS
+1443 
-1456 AMQMCEELTEAGYSD
+1456 D
-1471 WYLPSISELAILD
+1471 WYLPDKEELNAMYEQ
-1484 ANRNKIGGMVSYE
+1484 KSSIGGFFNAW
-1497 RYWSSTSY
+1497 YWSSTRRNTY
-1505 SSSEAWCQQISINP
+1505 FAYYQDFTDGSIFFDEY
-1519 SQAHWPKTN
+1519 
-1528 ANRVRCVRKR
+1528 ANTYRVRCIRKEN

>member
-1 MKKSLYL
+1 MKKSVYFFL
-8 FMGILL
+8 GILL
-14 ICGIYQAC
+14 ICGTYQAC
-22 VPDVELPGS
+22 QPDVELPGS

-46 SAGVELSPGGLKTI
+46 SAGVELSPSGLKTI

-83 TGYLDGVSS
+83 TGYIDGVSS

-183 IDRNK
+183 IDRDK

-207 SLTVIAVNNRK
+207 SLTVIAVNSRK
-218 AVSLNTL
+218 VVSLNTL

-230 KGTTAVF
+230 KGTTAIF

-447 SYGDLT
+447 SYGDLS

-485 KNVSGLEEGK
+485 KNVSGLEEGQ
-495 TYYVRAYVT
+495 TYYIRAYVT

-644 NGSISSLGDLGY
+644 KGSIS
-656 TERGFAYG
+656 
-664 IVHNPTVGDNKVEAE
+664 
-679 GSGIGE
+679 
-685 FSATA
+685 
-690 TQLEEGKTYYIRA
+690 
-703 YVTNSKG
+703 
-710 TVYGEEVEMDY
+710 
-721 TAGMPEVKT
+721 
-730 LEVTNKNIGAGTAT
+730 
-744 FKGSILS
+744 S

-776 AIAEGSGTGE
+776 AIAEGRGTGE
-786 FSSTATQLEEGKVYY
+786 FSATATQLEEGKVYY

-820 DYTAVMPVVKTVSI
+820 DYTAAMPVVKTVSI
-834 VSKNIAEGVATF
+834 VSKNIAEGMATF

-890 TASQLQEGKTY
+890 SASQLQEGKTY

-919 TMDYTAGM
+919 TMDYTAAM
-927 PEVKTLEV
+927 P
-935 TNKNIGA
+935 
-942 GTATFK
+942 
-948 GSILSLGDLGYTER
+948 D
-962 GFVYA
+962 
-967 TVHNPTIGDTKAIAE
+967 
-982 GSGTGEF
+982 
-989 SSTATQLEEGKVYY
+989 
-1003 IRAYATNSKS
+1003 
-1013 TVYGEEIEMDYT
+1013 
-1025 AVMPVVKTVSIVSK
+1025 
-1039 NIAEGVAT
+1039 
-1047 FKGNVV
+1047 
-1053 SLGDLACTE
+1053 
-1062 RGFVYSTTNTP
+1062 
-1073 TIDNNKVTAS
+1073 
-1083 GTGIGTFTATASHL
+1083 
-1097 QEGKTYYIR
+1097 
-1106 AFVTNKK
+1106 
-1113 GTVYGEELTM
+1113 
-1123 DYTAGMPEVKTLEVT
+1123 VKTLEVT

-1177 DNKLTASGSGTG
+1177 DSKLTASGSGTG
-1189 EFSANATQ
+1189 EFSANAIQ
-1197 LEEGKVY
+1197 LEEGNIY
-1204 YIRAYVT
+1204 YVRAYAT
-1211 NSKGTVYGEEVSVDF
+1211 NTKGTIYGEEVSVDF
-1226 NGVMPIVSTQ
+1226 NGVMPVVSTQ
-1236 SVTGKIIAQGVAT
+1236 AVSGKIIAQGVAT

-1264 RGFVYGVAHNPT
+1264 RGFVYSVAHSPT
-1276 KDDATV
+1276 LDDATV
-1282 VNVSGTNTGTYT
+1282 INVSGTNTGAYT

-1307 VRAFATSSKGTAY
+1307 VRAFATSSKGTVY
-1320 GSEVTLDFNAVMPEI
+1320 GEEVTLDFNAVMPEVATI
-1335 KTGKVECLTETTA
+1335 SVEYKNNTTA
-1348 LFNGTITSNGD
+1348 YFIGKIVNAGD
-1359 PAYTKCGFVYGT
+1359 PEYTERGFIYAKIQN
-1371 MSLPTLDNGASH
+1371 PTLDDVN
-1383 VEAKMSGIGAI
+1383 VIKVIVAKTSSAQFEKQIIDADFGNYLWYI
-1394 QVVGV
+1394 
-1399 NLVVNTTYYV
+1399 
-1409 RSYATSQGGTIYG
+1409 RSYVISSAGVSYGEIKTIQEPEY
-1422 ASVKFVAEDPR
+1422 AEYLKLPTFDF
-1433 YTVLSDAGLV
+1433 AGYLYH
-1443 VYKKELGNATWNS
+1443 VYPNIGRMEWEHAKEACNN
-1456 AMQMCEELTEAGYSD
+1456 LTYAGYSD
-1471 WYLPSISELAILD
+1471 WFLPNEEELLMMAK
-1484 ANRNKIGGMVSYE
+1484 NKNAIGGWDSSDGWF
-1497 RYWSSTSY
+1497 WSSTSNGAYNAWVVNIIGERSY
-1505 SSSEAWCQQISINP
+1505 SHSRDNFNYA
-1519 SQAHWPKTN
+1519 
-1528 ANRVRCVRKR
+1528 RCVRKEN

>member
-8 FMGILL
+8 FLGILL
-14 ICGIYQAC
+14 ICSIYQAC

-100 QAKGDVQMEQIPPA
+100 QAKGDVQLEQIPPA

-207 SLTVIAVNNRK
+207 SLTVIAVNSRK
-218 AVSLNTL
+218 AVSINTL

-230 KGTTAVF
+230 KGTTAIF

-397 VRAYAQNVKGVA
+397 VRAYAQNVKGVS
-409 YGKDVVVNC
+409 YGKDVIVNC

-516 CNLTA
+516 CDFTA
-521 NMPEVKTLAVTNKD
+521 T
-535 IANGVATFNGTIVSL
+535 
-550 GDLGYTEKGF
+550 
-560 AYGIAHNPTIDN
+560 
-572 NKVTSSGEGTGDFFA
+572 
-587 TASELEEGK
+587 
-596 TYYIR
+596 
-601 AYVTNSK
+601 
-608 GTVYGE
+608 
-614 EVAMD
+614 
-619 YTAGMPEVKT
+619 MPEVKT
-629 LEVTNKNIGAGTATF
+629 LEVINKNIA
-644 NGSISSLGDLGY
+644 D
-656 TERGFAYG
+656 G
-664 IVHNPTVGDNKVEAE
+664 IA
-679 GSGIGE
+679 
-685 FSATA
+685 A
-690 TQLEEGKTYYIRA
+690 
-703 YVTNSKG
+703 
-710 TVYGEEVEMDY
+710 
-721 TAGMPEVKT
+721 
-730 LEVTNKNIGAGTAT
+730 
-744 FKGSILS
+744 FKGNVVSE
-751 LGDLGYTERGF
+751 GDLGYTERGF

-767 HNPTIGDTK
+767 HNPTISDSK
-776 AIAEGSGTGE
+776 VIAEGNGTG
-786 FSSTATQLEEGKVYY
+786 
-801 IRAYATNSKSTV
+801 
-813 YGEEIEM
+813 
-820 DYTAVMPVVKTVSI
+820 D
-834 VSKNIAEGVATF
+834 
-846 KGNVVSL
+846 
-853 GDLACTERGFVYST
+853 
-867 TNTPTIDNNKVTASG
+867 
-882 TGTGTFTA
+882 FTA
-890 TASQLQEGKTY
+890 TATGLIEGKIY
-901 YIRAFVTNK
+901 YIRAF
-910 KGTVYGEEL
+910 
-919 TMDYTAGM
+919 
-927 PEVKTLEV
+927 
-935 TNKNIGA
+935 
-942 GTATFK
+942 
-948 GSILSLGDLGYTER
+948 
-962 GFVYA
+962 
-967 TVHNPTIGDTKAIAE
+967 
-982 GSGTGEF
+982 
-989 SSTATQLEEGKVYY
+989 
-1003 IRAYATNSKS
+1003 
-1013 TVYGEEIEMDYT
+1013 
-1025 AVMPVVKTVSIVSK
+1025 
-1039 NIAEGVAT
+1039 
-1047 FKGNVV
+1047 
-1053 SLGDLACTE
+1053 
-1062 RGFVYSTTNTP
+1062 
-1073 TIDNNKVTAS
+1073 
-1083 GTGIGTFTATASHL
+1083 
-1097 QEGKTYYIR
+1097 
-1106 AFVTNKK
+1106 
-1113 GTVYGEELTM
+1113 
-1123 DYTAGMPEVKTLEVT
+1123 
-1138 NKNIGAGTATFK
+1138 
-1150 GSILSLGDL
+1150 
-1159 GYTERGFA
+1159 
-1167 YATVHNPTIG
+1167 
-1177 DNKLTASGSGTG
+1177 
-1189 EFSANATQ
+1189 
-1197 LEEGKVY
+1197 
-1204 YIRAYVT
+1204 VT
-1211 NSKGTVYGEEVSVDF
+1211 NSKGTVYGNEVEMDF
-1226 NGVMPIVSTQ
+1226 NAIMPVVSTQ
-1236 SVTGKIIAQGVAT
+1236 EVTGKIIAQGIAT
-1249 LNGTIESKGDPAYTQ
+1249 LHGTIESKGDPAYTQ

-1276 KDDATV
+1276 IDDASV
-1282 VNVSGTNTGTYT
+1282 VNVSGTNTGDYT
-1294 YNLNNLEMGSVYY
+1294 YNLTGLEMGRVYY

-1320 GSEVTLDFNAVMPEI
+1320 GSEVTLDFNAVMPEVATVSVEFKNNTNAYFI
-1335 KTGKVECLTETTA
+1335 GK
-1348 LFNGTITSNGD
+1348 ITSLGD
-1359 PAYTKCGFVYGT
+1359 PEYTERGFIYGT
-1371 MSLPTLDNGASH
+1371 MQTPMIDDDAVTKVVVAKNTSAQFEEQVTNANWGNHLWYIRAYAISSAGVSYGEIKTIQDPEYAEYLKLPTFD
-1383 VEAKMSGIGAI
+1383 
-1394 QVVGV
+1394 
-1399 NLVVNTTYYV
+1399 
-1409 RSYATSQGGTIYG
+1409 
-1422 ASVKFVAEDPR
+1422 F
-1433 YTVLSDAGLV
+1433 
-1443 VYKKELGNATWNS
+1443 
-1456 AMQMCEELTEAGYSD
+1456 AGYFYHVYPDMGAMTWSQAMSACNGLSYGGYDD
-1471 WYLPSISELAILD
+1471 WYLPNKEELNAMYQ
-1484 ANRNKIGGMVSYE
+1484 KKSSIGGFSSTY
-1497 RYWSSTSY
+1497 YWSSTEY
-1505 SSSEAWCQQISINP
+1505 SSGYAWYQSLSSGNQYSNDK
-1519 SQAHWPKTN
+1519 SSTY
-1528 ANRVRCVRKR
+1528 RVRCVRRED

>member
-8 FMGILL
+8 FLGILL
-14 ICGIYQAC
+14 ICGIYHAC
-22 VPDVELPGS
+22 APDVELPGS

-92 TIEVKAGQ
+92 TIEVKPGQ

-207 SLTVIAVNNRK
+207 SLTVIAVNSRK

-230 KGTTAVF
+230 KGTTAIF

-299 AVSVLGTFY
+299 AISVLGTFY

-318 TSAPTVVTDSIKDL
+318 TSAPSVVTDSIKDL
-332 NIENGTAIFNGK
+332 NIEKGTAIFNGK

-352 YTERGFVYGTVP
+352 YTERGFVYGLVP
-364 NPTIDDTK
+364 NPTIDDTQ

-397 VRAYAQNVKGVA
+397 VRAYAQNVKGVS
-409 YGKDVVVNC
+409 YGKDVIVNC

-447 SYGDLT
+447 SYGDLS
-453 CEERGFVYALTNNP
+453 CAERGFVYALTNNP
-467 TIDDTKLTVSGA
+467 TIDDTKLIVSGA

-535 IANGVATFNGTIVSL
+535 IANGVATFNGTVVSL

-614 EVAMD
+614 EV
-619 YTAGMPEVKT
+619 
-629 LEVTNKNIGAGTATF
+629 
-644 NGSISSLGDLGY
+644 
-656 TERGFAYG
+656 
-664 IVHNPTVGDNKVEAE
+664 
-679 GSGIGE
+679 
-685 FSATA
+685 
-690 TQLEEGKTYYIRA
+690 
-703 YVTNSKG
+703 
-710 TVYGEEVEMDY
+710 EMDF
-721 TAGMPEVKT
+721 
-730 LEVTNKNIGAGTAT
+730 N
-744 FKGSILS
+744 
-751 LGDLGYTERGF
+751 
-762 VYATV
+762 
-767 HNPTIGDTK
+767 
-776 AIAEGSGTGE
+776 AI
-786 FSSTATQLEEGKVYY
+786 
-801 IRAYATNSKSTV
+801 
-813 YGEEIEM
+813 
-820 DYTAVMPVVKTVSI
+820 
-834 VSKNIAEGVATF
+834 
-846 KGNVVSL
+846 
-853 GDLACTERGFVYST
+853 
-867 TNTPTIDNNKVTASG
+867 
-882 TGTGTFTA
+882 
-890 TASQLQEGKTY
+890 
-901 YIRAFVTNK
+901 
-910 KGTVYGEEL
+910 
-919 TMDYTAGM
+919 
-927 PEVKTLEV
+927 
-935 TNKNIGA
+935 
-942 GTATFK
+942 
-948 GSILSLGDLGYTER
+948 
-962 GFVYA
+962 
-967 TVHNPTIGDTKAIAE
+967 
-982 GSGTGEF
+982 
-989 SSTATQLEEGKVYY
+989 
-1003 IRAYATNSKS
+1003 
-1013 TVYGEEIEMDYT
+1013 
-1025 AVMPVVKTVSIVSK
+1025 
-1039 NIAEGVAT
+1039 
-1047 FKGNVV
+1047 
-1053 SLGDLACTE
+1053 
-1062 RGFVYSTTNTP
+1062 
-1073 TIDNNKVTAS
+1073 
-1083 GTGIGTFTATASHL
+1083 
-1097 QEGKTYYIR
+1097 
-1106 AFVTNKK
+1106 
-1113 GTVYGEELTM
+1113 
-1123 DYTAGMPEVKTLEVT
+1123 
-1138 NKNIGAGTATFK
+1138 
-1150 GSILSLGDL
+1150 
-1159 GYTERGFA
+1159 
-1167 YATVHNPTIG
+1167 
-1177 DNKLTASGSGTG
+1177 
-1189 EFSANATQ
+1189 
-1197 LEEGKVY
+1197 
-1204 YIRAYVT
+1204 
-1211 NSKGTVYGEEVSVDF
+1211 
-1226 NGVMPIVSTQ
+1226 MPIVSTQ
-1236 SVTGKIIAQGVAT
+1236 EVTGKIIAQGIAT
-1249 LNGTIESKGDPAYTQ
+1249 LHGTIESKGDPAYAQ
-1264 RGFVYGVAHNPT
+1264 RGFVYGIAHNPT

-1282 VNVSGTNTGTYT
+1282 INVSGTNTGTYT
-1294 YNLNNLEMGSVYY
+1294 YNLNNLEMGSIYY
-1307 VRAFATSSKGTAY
+1307 VRAFATSSKGTVY
-1320 GSEVTLDFNAVMPEI
+1320 GDEVALDFNAIMPE
-1335 KTGKVECLTETTA
+1335 VTTISA
-1348 LFNGTITSNGD
+1348 TVQDAEHIYLIGNIVAVGD
-1359 PAYTKCGFVYGT
+1359 PEYIERGFIYGT
-1371 MSLPTLDNGASH
+1371 MQTPMIDDADVAIISVAKNSSTQFEKQVTINGLGSSSLYIRAYAKSNAGIVYGDILEITPETFAYMALPTFIHDNATYRVHPGFDLD
-1383 VEAKMSGIGAI
+1383 M
-1394 QVVGV
+1394 
-1399 NLVVNTTYYV
+1399 TY
-1409 RSYATSQGGTIYG
+1409 
-1422 ASVKFVAEDPR
+1422 
-1433 YTVLSDAGLV
+1433 
-1443 VYKKELGNATWNS
+1443 GNALQT
-1456 AMQMCEELTEAGYSD
+1456 CEQLVYGGYSD
-1471 WYLPSISELAILD
+1471 WYLPTQYELFTMYVYKD
-1484 ANRNKIGGMVSYE
+1484 NIGGFLTILSTDYFTD
-1497 RYWSSTSY
+1497 RYYYWSSTLGSMTEARALSFYDGIWSWDICDTKYKHYQY
-1505 SSSEAWCQQISINP
+1505 SAD
-1519 SQAHWPKTN
+1519 HWR
-1528 ANRVRCVRKR
+1528 ARCIRKEN

>member
-1 MKKSLYL
+1 MKKLLY
-8 FMGILL
+8 FFIGILL

-22 VPDVELPGS
+22 TPDVEVPGS

-83 TGYLDGVSS
+83 TGYIDGVSS

-100 QAKGDVQMEQIPPA
+100 QAKGDVQLEQIPPA

-207 SLTVIAVNNRK
+207 SLTVIAVNSRK

-225 ECTDV
+225 ECTDI
-230 KGTTAVF
+230 KGTTAIF

-397 VRAYAQNVKGVA
+397 VRAYAQNVKGVS
-409 YGKDVVVNC
+409 YGKDVVVDC
-418 VATMPEVST
+418 VATMPEVVT

-447 SYGDLT
+447 SYGDLS

-516 CNLTA
+516 CNFTA
-521 NMPEVKTLAVTNKD
+521 NMPEVRTLAVTNKD

-629 LEVTNKNIGAGTATF
+629 LEVA
-644 NGSISSLGDLGY
+644 
-656 TERGFAYG
+656 
-664 IVHNPTVGDNKVEAE
+664 
-679 GSGIGE
+679 
-685 FSATA
+685 
-690 TQLEEGKTYYIRA
+690 
-703 YVTNSKG
+703 
-710 TVYGEEVEMDY
+710 
-721 TAGMPEVKT
+721 
-730 LEVTNKNIGAGTAT
+730 NKNIGAGTAT

-776 AIAEGSGTGE
+776 AIAEGRGTGE
-786 FSSTATQLEEGKVYY
+786 FSATATQLEEGKVYY
-801 IRAYATNSKSTV
+801 IRAYVTNS
-813 YGEEIEM
+813 
-820 DYTAVMPVVKTVSI
+820 
-834 VSKNIAEGVATF
+834 
-846 KGNVVSL
+846 
-853 GDLACTERGFVYST
+853 
-867 TNTPTIDNNKVTASG
+867 
-882 TGTGTFTA
+882 
-890 TASQLQEGKTY
+890 
-901 YIRAFVTNK
+901 
-910 KGTVYGEEL
+910 KGTVYGEE
-919 TMDYTAGM
+919 
-927 PEVKTLEV
+927 
-935 TNKNIGA
+935 
-942 GTATFK
+942 
-948 GSILSLGDLGYTER
+948 
-962 GFVYA
+962 
-967 TVHNPTIGDTKAIAE
+967 
-982 GSGTGEF
+982 
-989 SSTATQLEEGKVYY
+989 
-1003 IRAYATNSKS
+1003 
-1013 TVYGEEIEMDYT
+1013 
-1025 AVMPVVKTVSIVSK
+1025 
-1039 NIAEGVAT
+1039 VA
-1047 FKGNVV
+1047 
-1053 SLGDLACTE
+1053 
-1062 RGFVYSTTNTP
+1062 
-1073 TIDNNKVTAS
+1073 
-1083 GTGIGTFTATASHL
+1083 
-1097 QEGKTYYIR
+1097 
-1106 AFVTNKK
+1106 
-1113 GTVYGEELTM
+1113 M

-1167 YATVHNPTIG
+1167 YATIHNPTIG
-1177 DNKLTASGSGTG
+1177 DSKLTASGSGTG
-1189 EFSANATQ
+1189 EFSANAAQ
-1197 LEEGKVY
+1197 LEEGNIY
-1204 YIRAYVT
+1204 YVRAYAT

-1236 SVTGKIIAQGVAT
+1236 AVTGKIIAQGVAT

-1320 GSEVTLDFNAVMPEI
+1320 GSEVTLDFNAVLPEVTTI
-1335 KTGKVECLTETTA
+1335 SVEIQDSVHAYLIG
-1348 LFNGTITSNGD
+1348 NITLKGD
-1359 PAYTKCGFVYGT
+1359 PEYTERGFVYGT
-1371 MSLPTLDNGASH
+1371 MQNPMIDDAEAAKVIVAKTSSTQFEKQVTISGLSH
-1383 VEAKMSGIGAI
+1383 TI
-1394 QVVGV
+1394 
-1399 NLVVNTTYYV
+1399 YYV
-1409 RSYATSQGGTIYG
+1409 RAYAKSSAGVSYGDVKRIYQDPYLWLPTFEHDGYLYRVYPTFDYKMSQSQANNSCSTLTYG
-1422 ASVKFVAEDPR
+1422 
-1433 YTVLSDAGLV
+1433 
-1443 VYKKELGNATWNS
+1443 
-1456 AMQMCEELTEAGYSD
+1456 GYSD
-1471 WYLPSISELAILD
+1471 WDLPSRYELNTMY
-1484 ANRNKIGGMVSYE
+1484 ANKNALGFVRINNCVVW
-1497 RYWSSTSY
+1497 WSSSY
-1505 SSSEAWCQQISINP
+1505 DINSKYWGQYFFSNSSREEGYQMSWHKDEDLN
-1519 SQAHWPKTN
+1519 
-1528 ANRVRCVRKR
+1528 VRCIRKEKRL

>member
-1 MKKSLYL
+1 M
-8 FMGILL
+8 
-14 ICGIYQAC
+14 
-22 VPDVELPGS
+22 
-31 IYGVVADK
+31 
-39 ATGEPIK
+39 
-46 SAGVELSPGGLKTI
+46 
-60 TGSEGQFEFT
+60 
-70 ELDPGKYTLLITK
+70 LITK
-83 TGYLDGVSS
+83 TGYIDGVSS

-172 SPNGKQPIVVT
+172 SPNGKQPVVVT

-207 SLTVIAVNNRK
+207 SLTVIAVNSRK
-218 AVSLNTL
+218 AVSINTL
-225 ECTDV
+225 ECADV
-230 KGTTAVF
+230 KGTTAIF

-272 VPVDEKLQYSAQA
+272 VPVDDKLQFSAQA

-299 AVSVLGTFY
+299 AISVLGTFY

-418 VATMPEVST
+418 VATMPEVVT

-447 SYGDLT
+447 SYGDLS
-453 CEERGFVYALTNNP
+453 CAERGFVYALTNNP

-535 IANGVATFNGTIVSL
+535 IASGVATFNGTIVSL

-587 TASELEEGK
+587 TASEL
-596 TYYIR
+596 I
-601 AYVTNSK
+601 
-608 GTVYGE
+608 
-614 EVAMD
+614 
-619 YTAGMPEVKT
+619 
-629 LEVTNKNIGAGTATF
+629 
-644 NGSISSLGDLGY
+644 
-656 TERGFAYG
+656 
-664 IVHNPTVGDNKVEAE
+664 
-679 GSGIGE
+679 
-685 FSATA
+685 
-690 TQLEEGKTYYIRA
+690 EGKTYYIRA

-730 LEVTNKNIGAGTAT
+730 LEVTNKNIAEGSAT

-762 VYATV
+762 AYGIV
-767 HNPTIGDTK
+767 HNPTIGDNK
-776 AIAEGSGTGE
+776 VEAEGSGTGE
-786 FSSTATQLEEGKVYY
+786 FSATATQLEEGKTYY
-801 IRAYATNSKSTV
+801 IRAYVTNS
-813 YGEEIEM
+813 
-820 DYTAVMPVVKTVSI
+820 
-834 VSKNIAEGVATF
+834 
-846 KGNVVSL
+846 
-853 GDLACTERGFVYST
+853 
-867 TNTPTIDNNKVTASG
+867 
-882 TGTGTFTA
+882 
-890 TASQLQEGKTY
+890 
-901 YIRAFVTNK
+901 
-910 KGTVYGEEL
+910 KGTVYGEE
-919 TMDYTAGM
+919 
-927 PEVKTLEV
+927 V
-935 TNKNIGA
+935 
-942 GTATFK
+942 
-948 GSILSLGDLGYTER
+948 
-962 GFVYA
+962 
-967 TVHNPTIGDTKAIAE
+967 
-982 GSGTGEF
+982 
-989 SSTATQLEEGKVYY
+989 
-1003 IRAYATNSKS
+1003 
-1013 TVYGEEIEMDYT
+1013 EM
-1025 AVMPVVKTVSIVSK
+1025 
-1039 NIAEGVAT
+1039 N
-1047 FKGNVV
+1047 
-1053 SLGDLACTE
+1053 
-1062 RGFVYSTTNTP
+1062 
-1073 TIDNNKVTAS
+1073 
-1083 GTGIGTFTATASHL
+1083 
-1097 QEGKTYYIR
+1097 
-1106 AFVTNKK
+1106 
-1113 GTVYGEELTM
+1113 
-1123 DYTAGMPEVKTLEVT
+1123 YTAGMPEVKTLEVT

-1167 YATVHNPTIG
+1167 YAIVHNPTIG

-1226 NGVMPIVSTQ
+1226 NGVMPVVSTQ
-1236 SVTGKIIAQGVAT
+1236 AVSGKIIAQGVAT

-1264 RGFVYGVAHNPT
+1264 RGFVYGVAHSPT

-1282 VNVSGTNTGTYT
+1282 INVSGTNTGTYT
-1294 YNLNNLEMGSVYY
+1294 YNITDLEMGSVYY

-1320 GSEVTLDFNAVMPEI
+1320 GSEVTLDFNAVLPEVTTI
-1335 KTGKVECLTETTA
+1335 SVEVQDSVHAYLIG
-1348 LFNGTITSNGD
+1348 NITLKGD
-1359 PAYTKCGFVYGT
+1359 PEYTERGFVYGT
-1371 MSLPTLDNGASH
+1371 MQNPMIDDAEATKVSVAKTSSTQFEKQVTINGLSH
-1383 VEAKMSGIGAI
+1383 TI
-1394 QVVGV
+1394 
-1399 NLVVNTTYYV
+1399 YYV
-1409 RSYATSQGGTIYG
+1409 RAYAKSSAGVSYG
-1422 ASVKFVAEDPR
+1422 AIVQVAASEYLDYIQLPTFIHNGETYR
-1433 YTVLSDAGLV
+1433 VHPEFSNEMKWYL
-1443 VYKKELGNATWNS
+1443 
-1456 AMQMCEELTEAGYSD
+1456 AMSTCENLTYGGYSD
-1471 WYLPSISELAILD
+1471 WILPSKEVLNTMYIHKSE
-1484 ANRNKIGGMVSYE
+1484 IGGFSNTY
-1497 RYWSSTSY
+1497 YWSSTESG
-1505 SSSEAWCQQISINP
+1505 SSSSLRAWDQSFSTGYQYDNY
-1519 SQAHWPKTN
+1519 KNDTY
-1528 ANRVRCVRKR
+1528 RVRCVRREN

>member
-8 FMGILL
+8 FFGILL
-14 ICGIYQAC
+14 VCGIYQAC
-22 VPDVELPGS
+22 APDVELPGS

-83 TGYLDGVSS
+83 KGYLDGVSS

-172 SPNGKQPIVVT
+172 SPNGKQPVVVT

-207 SLTVIAVNNRK
+207 SLTVIAVNSRK

-230 KGTTAVF
+230 KGTTAIF

-272 VPVDEKLQYSAQA
+272 VPVGEKLQYSAQA

-510 YGNEVS
+510 YG
-516 CNLTA
+516 
-521 NMPEVKTLAVTNKD
+521 
-535 IANGVATFNGTIVSL
+535 
-550 GDLGYTEKGF
+550 
-560 AYGIAHNPTIDN
+560 
-572 NKVTSSGEGTGDFFA
+572 
-587 TASELEEGK
+587 
-596 TYYIR
+596 
-601 AYVTNSK
+601 
-608 GTVYGE
+608 
-614 EVAMD
+614 
-619 YTAGMPEVKT
+619 
-629 LEVTNKNIGAGTATF
+629 
-644 NGSISSLGDLGY
+644 
-656 TERGFAYG
+656 
-664 IVHNPTVGDNKVEAE
+664 
-679 GSGIGE
+679 
-685 FSATA
+685 
-690 TQLEEGKTYYIRA
+690 
-703 YVTNSKG
+703 
-710 TVYGEEVEMDY
+710 
-721 TAGMPEVKT
+721 
-730 LEVTNKNIGAGTAT
+730 
-744 FKGSILS
+744 
-751 LGDLGYTERGF
+751 
-762 VYATV
+762 
-767 HNPTIGDTK
+767 
-776 AIAEGSGTGE
+776 
-786 FSSTATQLEEGKVYY
+786 
-801 IRAYATNSKSTV
+801 
-813 YGEEIEM
+813 
-820 DYTAVMPVVKTVSI
+820 
-834 VSKNIAEGVATF
+834 
-846 KGNVVSL
+846 
-853 GDLACTERGFVYST
+853 
-867 TNTPTIDNNKVTASG
+867 
-882 TGTGTFTA
+882 
-890 TASQLQEGKTY
+890 
-901 YIRAFVTNK
+901 
-910 KGTVYGEEL
+910 
-919 TMDYTAGM
+919 
-927 PEVKTLEV
+927 
-935 TNKNIGA
+935 
-942 GTATFK
+942 
-948 GSILSLGDLGYTER
+948 
-962 GFVYA
+962 
-967 TVHNPTIGDTKAIAE
+967 
-982 GSGTGEF
+982 
-989 SSTATQLEEGKVYY
+989 
-1003 IRAYATNSKS
+1003 
-1013 TVYGEEIEMDYT
+1013 
-1025 AVMPVVKTVSIVSK
+1025 
-1039 NIAEGVAT
+1039 
-1047 FKGNVV
+1047 
-1053 SLGDLACTE
+1053 
-1062 RGFVYSTTNTP
+1062 
-1073 TIDNNKVTAS
+1073 
-1083 GTGIGTFTATASHL
+1083 
-1097 QEGKTYYIR
+1097 
-1106 AFVTNKK
+1106 
-1113 GTVYGEELTM
+1113 
-1123 DYTAGMPEVKTLEVT
+1123 
-1138 NKNIGAGTATFK
+1138 
-1150 GSILSLGDL
+1150 
-1159 GYTERGFA
+1159 
-1167 YATVHNPTIG
+1167 
-1177 DNKLTASGSGTG
+1177 
-1189 EFSANATQ
+1189 
-1197 LEEGKVY
+1197 
-1204 YIRAYVT
+1204 
-1211 NSKGTVYGEEVSVDF
+1211 EEVSLDF

-1236 SVTGKIIAQGVAT
+1236 AVSGKIIAQGVAT

-1264 RGFVYGVAHNPT
+1264 RGFVYGIAHSPT
-1276 KDDATV
+1276 LDDATV
-1282 VNVSGTNTGTYT
+1282 VNVSGTNTGAYT

-1307 VRAFATSSKGTAY
+1307 VRAFATNSKGTAY
-1320 GSEVTLDFNAVMPEI
+1320 GSEVTLDFNAIMPE
-1335 KTGKVECLTETTA
+1335 VTTISA
-1348 LFNGTITSNGD
+1348 TVQDAEHIYLIGNIVVAGD
-1359 PAYTKCGFVYGT
+1359 PEYTERGFIYGT
-1371 MSLPTLDNGASH
+1371 MSTPMIDDANVTNVSVAKTSSVQYEKQVTINGVGSNSLYIRAYAKSEAGIVYGNILEITPETFAYMALPTFIHDDATYRVH
-1383 VEAKMSGIGAI
+1383 PEFDWTMDWYEAK
-1394 QVVGV
+1394 
-1399 NLVVNTTYYV
+1399 NLCSSLTY
-1409 RSYATSQGGTIYG
+1409 G
-1422 ASVKFVAEDPR
+1422 
-1433 YTVLSDAGLV
+1433 
-1443 VYKKELGNATWNS
+1443 
-1456 AMQMCEELTEAGYSD
+1456 GYSD
-1471 WYLPSISELAILD
+1471 WFVPDKSQLVTMYLKRKEITGFYLTAS
-1484 ANRNKIGGMVSYE
+1484 
-1497 RYWSSTSY
+1497 YWSSTGGGAMNAYVVDFSDGELWTASY
-1505 SSSEAWCQQISINP
+1505 YYDR
-1519 SQAHWPKTN
+1519 
-1528 ANRVRCVRKR
+1528 RVRCIRKEN

>member
-8 FMGILL
+8 LLSILL
-14 ICGIYQAC
+14 ICSIYQAC

-207 SLTVIAVNNRK
+207 SLTVIAVNSRK

-230 KGTTAVF
+230 KGTTAIF

-299 AVSVLGTFY
+299 AISVLGTFY

-364 NPTIDDTK
+364 NPTVDDTK

-397 VRAYAQNVKGVA
+397 VRAYAQNVKGVS
-409 YGKDVVVNC
+409 YGKDVIVNC

-447 SYGDLT
+447 SYGDLS

-467 TIDDTKLTVSGA
+467 TIDDTKHTVSGA

-644 NGSISSLGDLGY
+644 
-656 TERGFAYG
+656 
-664 IVHNPTVGDNKVEAE
+664 
-679 GSGIGE
+679 
-685 FSATA
+685 
-690 TQLEEGKTYYIRA
+690 
-703 YVTNSKG
+703 
-710 TVYGEEVEMDY
+710 
-721 TAGMPEVKT
+721 
-730 LEVTNKNIGAGTAT
+730 
-744 FKGSILS
+744 KGSILS

-776 AIAEGSGTGE
+776 AIAEGRGTGE
-786 FSSTATQLEEGKVYY
+786 FSATATQLEEGKVYY

-820 DYTAVMPVVKTVSI
+820 DYTAAMPVVKTVSI

-890 TASQLQEGKTY
+890 SASQ
-901 YIRAFVTNK
+901 
-910 KGTVYGEEL
+910 
-919 TMDYTAGM
+919 
-927 PEVKTLEV
+927 
-935 TNKNIGA
+935 
-942 GTATFK
+942 
-948 GSILSLGDLGYTER
+948 
-962 GFVYA
+962 
-967 TVHNPTIGDTKAIAE
+967 
-982 GSGTGEF
+982 
-989 SSTATQLEEGKVYY
+989 
-1003 IRAYATNSKS
+1003 
-1013 TVYGEEIEMDYT
+1013 
-1025 AVMPVVKTVSIVSK
+1025 
-1039 NIAEGVAT
+1039 
-1047 FKGNVV
+1047 
-1053 SLGDLACTE
+1053 
-1062 RGFVYSTTNTP
+1062 
-1073 TIDNNKVTAS
+1073 
-1083 GTGIGTFTATASHL
+1083 L

-1177 DNKLTASGSGTG
+1177 DSKLTASGNGTG
-1189 EFSANATQ
+1189 EFSANAIQ
-1197 LEEGKVY
+1197 LVEGNTY
-1204 YIRAYVT
+1204 YIRAYAT

-1226 NGVMPIVSTQ
+1226 NGVMPVVSTQ
-1236 SVTGKIIAQGVAT
+1236 AVTGKIIAQGVAT

-1264 RGFVYGVAHNPT
+1264 RGFVYGVAHSPT

-1282 VNVSGTNTGTYT
+1282 INVSGTNTGSYT
-1294 YNLNNLEMGSVYY
+1294 YNLNDLEMGSVYY

-1320 GSEVTLDFNAVMPEI
+1320 GSEVTLDFNAVLPEVTTI
-1335 KTGKVECLTETTA
+1335 SVEVQDSVHAYLIG
-1348 LFNGTITSNGD
+1348 NITLKGD
-1359 PAYTKCGFVYGT
+1359 PEYTERGFIYGT
-1371 MSLPTLDNGASH
+1371 MQNPMIDDTEATIVSVAKTSSTQFEKQVTITGLSH
-1383 VEAKMSGIGAI
+1383 TI
-1394 QVVGV
+1394 
-1399 NLVVNTTYYV
+1399 YYV
-1409 RSYATSQGGTIYG
+1409 RAYAKSSAGVSYG
-1422 ASVKFVAEDPR
+1422 AIVQVAASEYLDYIQLP
-1433 YTVLSDAGLV
+1433 TFIHAGETYRV
-1443 VYKKELGNATWNS
+1443 HPEFSNS
-1456 AMQMCEELTEAGYSD
+1456 MPWSQAMSTCENLTYGGYSD
-1471 WYLPSISELAILD
+1471 WVLPSKNVLNTMYLYKNE
-1484 ANRNKIGGMVSYE
+1484 IGGFSSGY
-1497 RYWSSTSY
+1497 YWSSTE
-1505 SSSEAWCQQISINP
+1505 SSSSYAWEQGFRDGEQ
-1519 SQAHWPKTN
+1519 KTYN
-1528 ANRVRCVRKR
+1528 KSYTNRVRCVRKEN

>member
-1 MKKSLYL
+1 MKKSLYI
-8 FMGILL
+8 FFGILL

-22 VPDVELPGS
+22 TPEELPGS

-46 SAGVELSPGGLKTI
+46 SAGVELSPSGLKTI

-83 TGYLDGVSS
+83 TGYIDGVSS
-92 TIEVKAGQ
+92 TIEVKPGQ
-100 QAKGDVQMEQIPPA
+100 QAKGDIQIEQIPPA
-114 LKVVDENNADL
+114 LKVVDEKNQ
-125 LELHF
+125 ELAELNF

-135 DIARSFNIYNDGA
+135 DVARSFNIYNDGA

-160 WIDSISKTSGDV
+160 WIDSISKVAGELQ
-172 SPNGKQPIVVT
+172 PNAKQAVVIT

-207 SLTVIAVNNRK
+207 SLTVIAVNSRK

-225 ECTDV
+225 ECTDI

-248 YTERGFVYSTT
+248 YTERGFVYSTS

-272 VPVDEKLQYSAQA
+272 VPVDEKLQFSAQA

-299 AVSVLGTFY
+299 AISVLGTFY

-352 YTERGFVYGTVP
+352 YTERGFVYGMVP

-372 KVVSGTGEGAFSAN
+372 KLVSGTGEGAFSAN

-467 TIDDTKLTVSGA
+467 TIDDTKLIVSGA
-479 ELGVFR
+479 ELGIFR

-614 EVAMD
+614 EV
-619 YTAGMPEVKT
+619 
-629 LEVTNKNIGAGTATF
+629 
-644 NGSISSLGDLGY
+644 
-656 TERGFAYG
+656 
-664 IVHNPTVGDNKVEAE
+664 
-679 GSGIGE
+679 
-685 FSATA
+685 
-690 TQLEEGKTYYIRA
+690 
-703 YVTNSKG
+703 
-710 TVYGEEVEMDY
+710 EMNY

-776 AIAEGSGTGE
+776 VIAEGSGTGE
-786 FSSTATQLEEGKVYY
+786 F
-801 IRAYATNSKSTV
+801 
-813 YGEEIEM
+813 
-820 DYTAVMPVVKTVSI
+820 
-834 VSKNIAEGVATF
+834 
-846 KGNVVSL
+846 
-853 GDLACTERGFVYST
+853 
-867 TNTPTIDNNKVTASG
+867 
-882 TGTGTFTA
+882 TA
-890 TASQLQEGKTY
+890 TATDLEEGKTY
-901 YIRAFVTNK
+901 YIRAYVTNK
-910 KGTVYGEEL
+910 KGTVYGN
-919 TMDYTAGM
+919 
-927 PEVKTLEV
+927 EV
-935 TNKNIGA
+935 
-942 GTATFK
+942 
-948 GSILSLGDLGYTER
+948 
-962 GFVYA
+962 
-967 TVHNPTIGDTKAIAE
+967 
-982 GSGTGEF
+982 
-989 SSTATQLEEGKVYY
+989 
-1003 IRAYATNSKS
+1003 
-1013 TVYGEEIEMDYT
+1013 EMDFN
-1025 AVMPVVKTVSIVSK
+1025 AIMPVV
-1039 NIAEGVAT
+1039 
-1047 FKGNVV
+1047 
-1053 SLGDLACTE
+1053 
-1062 RGFVYSTTNTP
+1062 
-1073 TIDNNKVTAS
+1073 
-1083 GTGIGTFTATASHL
+1083 
-1097 QEGKTYYIR
+1097 
-1106 AFVTNKK
+1106 
-1113 GTVYGEELTM
+1113 
-1123 DYTAGMPEVKTLEVT
+1123 
-1138 NKNIGAGTATFK
+1138 
-1150 GSILSLGDL
+1150 
-1159 GYTERGFA
+1159 
-1167 YATVHNPTIG
+1167 
-1177 DNKLTASGSGTG
+1177 
-1189 EFSANATQ
+1189 
-1197 LEEGKVY
+1197 
-1204 YIRAYVT
+1204 
-1211 NSKGTVYGEEVSVDF
+1211 
-1226 NGVMPIVSTQ
+1226 STQ
-1236 SVTGKIIAQGVAT
+1236 EVTGKIIAQGIAT
-1249 LNGTIESKGDPAYTQ
+1249 LHGTIESKGDPAYTQ

-1276 KDDATV
+1276 LDDATV
-1282 VNVSGTNTGTYT
+1282 INVSGTNTGTYT
-1294 YNLNNLEMGSVYY
+1294 YNITDLEMGSVYY
-1307 VRAFATSSKGTAY
+1307 VRAFATNSKGTAY
-1320 GSEVTLDFNAVMPEI
+1320 GSEVTLDFNAIMPE
-1335 KTGKVECLTETTA
+1335 VTTISA
-1348 LFNGTITSNGD
+1348 TVQDAEHIYLIGNIVAVGD
-1359 PAYTKCGFVYGT
+1359 PEYIERGFIYGT
-1371 MSLPTLDNGASH
+1371 MQTPMIDDADVAIISVPKNSSTQFEKQVIISGLESNTMYFRTYAKSVAGIVYGEIKQITPEILDYVLLPTFIFQNETYRICYTRENIKYGWDADSFC
-1383 VEAKMSGIGAI
+1383 KD
-1394 QVVGV
+1394 
-1399 NLVVNTTYYV
+1399 LV
-1409 RSYATSQGGTIYG
+1409 YG
-1422 ASVKFVAEDPR
+1422 S
-1433 YTVLSDAGLV
+1433 
-1443 VYKKELGNATWNS
+1443 
-1456 AMQMCEELTEAGYSD
+1456 YSD
-1471 WYLPSISELAILD
+1471 WVLPSAELLKAIYFSNNKDWFKSTYYWTSTYHSEGGYAALD
-1484 ANRNKIGGMVSYE
+1484 FSDGTLVYQGERLFSSAN
-1497 RYWSSTSY
+1497 
-1505 SSSEAWCQQISINP
+1505 
-1519 SQAHWPKTN
+1519 
-1528 ANRVRCVRKR
+1528 VRCVRREN

>member
-1 MKKSLYL
+1 MKKSLY
-8 FMGILL
+8 FFFGILL

-92 TIEVKAGQ
+92 TIEVKPGQ

-207 SLTVIAVNNRK
+207 SLTVIAVNSRK

-230 KGTTAVF
+230 KGTTAIF

-272 VPVDEKLQYSAQA
+272 VPVDEKLQFSAQA

-299 AVSVLGTFY
+299 AISVLGTFY

-386 ITGLEEGNTYY
+386 ITGLEEGNIYY
-397 VRAYAQNVKGVA
+397 VRAYAQNVKGVS
-409 YGKDVVVNC
+409 YGKDVVVDC
-418 VATMPEVST
+418 VATMPEVVT

-447 SYGDLT
+447 SYGDLS

-521 NMPEVKTLAVTNKD
+521 NMPEVKTLAVTNKN
-535 IANGVATFNGTIVSL
+535 IANGVATFNGTVVSL

-560 AYGIAHNPTIDN
+560 AYGIVHNPTIDN

-644 NGSISSLGDLGY
+644 
-656 TERGFAYG
+656 
-664 IVHNPTVGDNKVEAE
+664 
-679 GSGIGE
+679 
-685 FSATA
+685 
-690 TQLEEGKTYYIRA
+690 
-703 YVTNSKG
+703 
-710 TVYGEEVEMDY
+710 
-721 TAGMPEVKT
+721 
-730 LEVTNKNIGAGTAT
+730 
-744 FKGSILS
+744 KGSILS

-786 FSSTATQLEEGKVYY
+786 FSATATQLEEGKVYY

-882 TGTGTFTA
+882 IGTGTFTA

-927 PEVKTLEV
+927 PEVKTLAV

-989 SSTATQLEEGKVYY
+989 SATATQLEEG
-1003 IRAYATNSKS
+1003 
-1013 TVYGEEIEMDYT
+1013 
-1025 AVMPVVKTVSIVSK
+1025 
-1039 NIAEGVAT
+1039 
-1047 FKGNVV
+1047 
-1053 SLGDLACTE
+1053 
-1062 RGFVYSTTNTP
+1062 NT
-1073 TIDNNKVTAS
+1073 
-1083 GTGIGTFTATASHL
+1083 
-1097 QEGKTYYIR
+1097 
-1106 AFVTNKK
+1106 
-1113 GTVYGEELTM
+1113 
-1123 DYTAGMPEVKTLEVT
+1123 
-1138 NKNIGAGTATFK
+1138 
-1150 GSILSLGDL
+1150 
-1159 GYTERGFA
+1159 
-1167 YATVHNPTIG
+1167 
-1177 DNKLTASGSGTG
+1177 
-1189 EFSANATQ
+1189 
-1197 LEEGKVY
+1197 Y

-1211 NSKGTVYGEEVSVDF
+1211 NNKGTVYGEEVSVDF

-1236 SVTGKIIAQGVAT
+1236 AVTGKIIAQGVAT

-1307 VRAFATSSKGTAY
+1307 VRAFATSSKGTTY
-1320 GSEVTLDFNAVMPEI
+1320 GSDVTLDFNAVLPEV
-1335 KTGKVECLTETTA
+1335 TTVSVEVQDSLHA
-1348 LFNGTITSNGD
+1348 YFIGNITLKGD
-1359 PAYTKCGFVYGT
+1359 PEYTERGFIYGT
-1371 MSLPTLDNGASH
+1371 MQNPMIDDA
-1383 VEAKMSGIGAI
+1383 EATKVTVTKTSSTQFEKQVTISGLRHTI
-1394 QVVGV
+1394 
-1399 NLVVNTTYYV
+1399 YYV
-1409 RSYATSQGGTIYG
+1409 RAYAKSSAGVSYG
-1422 ASVKFVAEDPR
+1422 AIVQVEASEYLDYIQLPTFIH
-1433 YTVLSDAGLV
+1433 AGETYRV
-1443 VYKKELGNATWNS
+1443 VPEFSNTMEWKQ
-1456 AMQMCEELTEAGYSD
+1456 AMSTCENLTYGGYSD
-1471 WYLPSISELAILD
+1471 WVLPSKEVLNTMYIYKNE
-1484 ANRNKIGGMVSYE
+1484 IGDFKDDY
-1497 RYWSSTSY
+1497 YWSSSY
-1505 SSSEAWCQQISINP
+1505 YFSGYDEYPWYQDFSDGDQDYGN
-1519 SQAHWPKTN
+1519 KN
-1528 ANRVRCVRKR
+1528 AKRVRCVRREN